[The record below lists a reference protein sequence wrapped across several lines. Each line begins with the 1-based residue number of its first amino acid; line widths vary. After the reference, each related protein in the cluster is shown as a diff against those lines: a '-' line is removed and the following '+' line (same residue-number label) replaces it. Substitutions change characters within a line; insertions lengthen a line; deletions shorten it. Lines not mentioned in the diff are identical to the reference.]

1 MATVESV
8 GVSMTL
14 KDNIS
19 DPLKKV
25 CDLMDKIVDK
35 VSYFSDNAK
44 IATKQTRAYADQLE
58 RVVSAYADLNAYGRI
73 KLASVPRNV
82 GNATDIRYSNDPSIK
97 NMKSDS
103 KFVVAALK
111 GAQSDVDKLYKRF
124 QAIPQNMDYSF
135 SGLSEHIKRV
145 VTDIDVAYNRGVKF
159 ASELNKINLSNP
171 GTFGEG
177 QMTAI
182 LQAQDSYK
190 RKLAEI
196 KELQEKFDRDSIV
209 SVEDTTKFYGYL
221 ASAIKDAKI
230 AHEQMTNVMKT
241 ASLSEEQ
248 VSQLKTEYELLINP
262 IHNAVKALSKFGDIS
277 DEVLKNPELKKA
289 IEDYN
294 KLQTELEA
302 TAKAEAR
309 ARKESKE
316 LAQSQTRVNRE
327 AKSAANSVDKFN
339 KKIYAS
345 VDASG
350 KAVFGLNS
358 LGNSLKTVA
367 ATYVGLE
374 SIKTAVNWSDEL
386 TLTQGKLAQ
395 LTDDVEGFM
404 RKTYQMSQDT
414 RTSYMDNASQMAK
427 MWQLTGGINGVFDSE
442 EKLLEFNELL
452 NKSFILGGSG
462 VREINASIY
471 QLTQA
476 LSSGRLQGDELRSLA
491 ENAPYLI
498 NAVVDSVEKM
508 YNAGKPIDEQIKLT
522 YNDLKKLGAEGVLT
536 ADVIVDAVLNSADKI
551 RDAYENITPTWEQT
565 FQKLKNQIQYISQP
579 ILESINEI
587 INSDAF
593 EKTAQTIVKIF
604 TVILSVINPLL
615 QAVLW
620 LGSAMADNW
629 SLVEPII
636 WGIVG
641 ALAAYLGYMALA
653 KVYTI
658 ALGTVQGIQLLIS
671 NGVGYSMVKNNVA
684 LGIYNTLAPIATVM
698 TKALA
703 AAETFLAGA
712 TWAALAP
719 LLTVVAVIA
728 AVVAVIYLSVEAYN
742 RLTDSTVSATGVIVG
757 AFYGLYATVYD
768 VFAGIWNILVE
779 VAEFFAN
786 VFNDPVYYAKS
797 LFGGL
802 VKAVLKMFKGMGE
815 GINKI
820 TVSIAKGIESLV
832 NGAIDMIN
840 GMIGAYNSTA
850 GTIFGKLNT
859 VGKVNLE
866 GKSKI
871 DTSGIDKAISGIDS
885 WIGVKESKDV
895 SFDEY
900 KAEYKDISKY
910 YNKGYAKGQ
919 EWADNVTEVLD
930 GYSDSLVKYIQP
942 NISGNS
948 VADPTLMETID
959 QLKGNT
965 DDIVN
970 NTKVSS
976 EELKYLRD
984 IAERDVINRFTTAEI
999 KIENNMNN
1007 NINSDRDLDG
1017 IVNYI
1022 TTEMYK
1028 AASST
1033 AEGLH
1038 Y

>member
-1 MATVESV
+1 MATVENV

-14 KDNIS
+14 IDNIS
-19 DPLKKV
+19 APLKKI
-25 CDLMDKIVDK
+25 CGLMDAIVEK
-35 VSYFSDNAK
+35 VSAFSDSAK
-44 IATKQTRAYADQLE
+44 IAAKHTRLYANQLE
-58 RVVSAYADLNAYGRI
+58 RVANAYGI
-73 KLASVPRNV
+73 I
-82 GNATDIRYSNDPSIK
+82 T
-97 NMKSDS
+97 KSES
-103 KFVVAALK
+103 KVVFLE
-111 GAQSDVDKLYKRF
+111 
-124 QAIPQNMDYSF
+124 
-135 SGLSEHIKRV
+135 LSE
-145 VTDIDVAYNRGVKF
+145 
-159 ASELNKINLSNP
+159 
-171 GTFGEG
+171 
-177 QMTAI
+177 Q
-182 LQAQDSYK
+182 
-190 RKLAEI
+190 
-196 KELQEKFDRDSIV
+196 
-209 SVEDTTKFYGYL
+209 TK
-221 ASAIKDAKI
+221 
-230 AHEQMTNVMKT
+230 
-241 ASLSEEQ
+241 
-248 VSQLKTEYELLINP
+248 
-262 IHNAVKALSKFGDIS
+262 
-277 DEVLKNPELKKA
+277 
-289 IEDYN
+289 
-294 KLQTELEA
+294 
-302 TAKAEAR
+302 
-309 ARKESKE
+309 
-316 LAQSQTRVNRE
+316 RVNRQ
-327 AKSAANSVDKFN
+327 ARAAAGSVDRLNQKV
-339 KKIYAS
+339 YAS

-358 LGNSLKTVA
+358 LRNSLETIVL
-367 ATYVGLE
+367 TYASMRSLKLGVE
-374 SIKTAVNWSDEL
+374 WSDEL
-386 TLTQGKLAQ
+386 TLVQGKLAQ

-404 RKTYQMSQDT
+404 RKTYQMSQDS
-414 RTSYMDNASQMAK
+414 RTSYMDNVSQMAK

-442 EKLLEFNELL
+442 DKLVEFNELL

-498 NAVVDSVEKM
+498 NAVVESVEKM

-593 EKTAQTIVKIF
+593 EKTAQTIVKMF
-604 TVILSVINPLL
+604 TVILTVINPIL

-629 SLVEPII
+629 SLVEPAI
-636 WGIVG
+636 WGVAN
-641 ALAAYLGYMALA
+641 ALLALLGYMALA

-684 LGIYNTLAPIATVM
+684 LGIYNTLAPIAAGM

-703 AAETFLAGA
+703 TAETFLAGA

-719 LLTVVAVIA
+719 LLTVVAVIGA
-728 AVVAVIYLSVEAYN
+728 IVAIVYVAIIAYN
-742 RLTDSTVSATGVIVG
+742 RLTGSTVSATGVIVG
-757 AFYGLYATVYD
+757 AFYALFTAVYN
-768 VFAGIWNILVE
+768 VFAGIWNVLVD
-779 VAEFFAN
+779 VAEFLVN
-786 VFNDPVYYAKS
+786 VFDDPVYRIKS

-802 VKAVLKMFKGMGE
+802 VKDLLKNFKIMGE
-815 GINKI
+815 GINVIIMSI
-820 TVSIAKGIESLV
+820 TKGIETLV
-832 NGAIDMIN
+832 NGAVVKLN
-840 GMIGAYNSTA
+840 GMIVAYNATV
-850 GTIFGKLNT
+850 GNVFGKLNT
-859 VGKVNLE
+859 ISKVDLE
-866 GKSKI
+866 RKARI
-871 DTSGIDKAISGIDS
+871 DTSGIDKAIAKIDN
-885 WIGVKESKDV
+885 WVGTKETKNISLSK
-895 SFDEY
+895 Y
-900 KAEYKDISKY
+900 KTEYKDLNEA
-910 YNKGYAKGQ
+910 YNQGYKQGQ
-919 EWADNVTEVLD
+919 EWADNVTEVWD
-930 GYSDSLVKYIQP
+930 RYSDSLVKYIQP

>member
-1 MATVESV
+1 MATVENV

-14 KDNIS
+14 IDNIS
-19 DPLKKV
+19 APLKKI
-25 CDLMDKIVDK
+25 CGLMDAIVEK
-35 VSYFSDNAK
+35 VSAFSDSAK
-44 IATKQTRAYADQLE
+44 IAAKHTRLYANQLE
-58 RVVSAYADLNAYGRI
+58 RVANAYGI
-73 KLASVPRNV
+73 I
-82 GNATDIRYSNDPSIK
+82 T
-97 NMKSDS
+97 KSES
-103 KFVVAALK
+103 KVVFLE
-111 GAQSDVDKLYKRF
+111 
-124 QAIPQNMDYSF
+124 
-135 SGLSEHIKRV
+135 LSE
-145 VTDIDVAYNRGVKF
+145 
-159 ASELNKINLSNP
+159 
-171 GTFGEG
+171 
-177 QMTAI
+177 Q
-182 LQAQDSYK
+182 
-190 RKLAEI
+190 
-196 KELQEKFDRDSIV
+196 
-209 SVEDTTKFYGYL
+209 TK
-221 ASAIKDAKI
+221 
-230 AHEQMTNVMKT
+230 
-241 ASLSEEQ
+241 
-248 VSQLKTEYELLINP
+248 
-262 IHNAVKALSKFGDIS
+262 
-277 DEVLKNPELKKA
+277 
-289 IEDYN
+289 
-294 KLQTELEA
+294 
-302 TAKAEAR
+302 
-309 ARKESKE
+309 
-316 LAQSQTRVNRE
+316 RVNRQ
-327 AKSAANSVDKFN
+327 ARAAAGSVDRLNQKV
-339 KKIYAS
+339 YAS

-358 LGNSLKTVA
+358 LRDSLETIVLTYASMRSLKLGV
-367 ATYVGLE
+367 E
-374 SIKTAVNWSDEL
+374 WSDEL
-386 TLTQGKLAQ
+386 TLVQGKLAQ

-404 RKTYQMSQDT
+404 RKTYQMSQDS

-442 EKLLEFNELL
+442 DKLVEFNELL
-452 NKSFILGGSG
+452 NKAFILGGSG

-498 NAVVDSVEKM
+498 NAVVESVEKM

-565 FQKLKNQIQYISQP
+565 FQKLKNQVQYISQP

-593 EKTAQTIVKIF
+593 EKTVQTIVKMF

-629 SLVEPII
+629 SLVEPAI
-636 WGIVG
+636 WGVAN
-641 ALAAYLGYMALA
+641 ALLALLGYMALA

-684 LGIYNTLAPIATVM
+684 LGIYNTLAPIAAGM

-703 AAETFLAGA
+703 TAETFLASA

-719 LLTVVAVIA
+719 LLTVVAVIG
-728 AVVAVIYLSVEAYN
+728 AVVAIIYVAVIAYN
-742 RLTDSTVSATGVIVG
+742 RLTGSTVSATGVIVG
-757 AFYGLYATVYD
+757 TFYALFDAVYN

-779 VAEFFAN
+779 VAEFLVN
-786 VFNDPVYYAKS
+786 VFDDPVYRIKS

-802 VKAVLKMFKGMGE
+802 VKNLLINFKIMGE
-815 GINKI
+815 GINVIIMSI
-820 TVSIAKGIESLV
+820 TKGIETLV
-832 NGAIDMIN
+832 NGAIDKLN
-840 GMIGAYNSTA
+840 GMIVAYNSTV
-850 GTIFGKLNT
+850 GNVFGKLNT
-859 VGKVNLE
+859 ISKVDLE
-866 GKSKI
+866 RKARI
-871 DTSGIDKAISGIDS
+871 DTSGIDKAIAKIDN
-885 WIGVKESKDV
+885 WVGTKETKDISLSK
-895 SFDEY
+895 Y
-900 KAEYKDISKY
+900 KTEYKDLNEA
-910 YNKGYAKGQ
+910 YNQGYKQGQ
-919 EWADNVTEVLD
+919 EWADNVTEVWD
-930 GYSDSLVKYIQP
+930 RYSDSLVKYIQP

>member
-1 MATVESV
+1 MATVENV

-14 KDNIS
+14 IDNIS
-19 DPLKKV
+19 APLKKI
-25 CDLMDKIVDK
+25 CGLMDAIVEK
-35 VSYFSDNAK
+35 VSAFSDSAK
-44 IATKQTRAYADQLE
+44 IAAKHTRLYANQLE
-58 RVVSAYADLNAYGRI
+58 RVANAYGVI
-73 KLASVPRNV
+73 
-82 GNATDIRYSNDPSIK
+82 T
-97 NMKSDS
+97 KSES
-103 KFVVAALK
+103 KVVFLE
-111 GAQSDVDKLYKRF
+111 
-124 QAIPQNMDYSF
+124 
-135 SGLSEHIKRV
+135 LSE
-145 VTDIDVAYNRGVKF
+145 
-159 ASELNKINLSNP
+159 
-171 GTFGEG
+171 
-177 QMTAI
+177 Q
-182 LQAQDSYK
+182 
-190 RKLAEI
+190 
-196 KELQEKFDRDSIV
+196 
-209 SVEDTTKFYGYL
+209 TK
-221 ASAIKDAKI
+221 
-230 AHEQMTNVMKT
+230 
-241 ASLSEEQ
+241 
-248 VSQLKTEYELLINP
+248 
-262 IHNAVKALSKFGDIS
+262 
-277 DEVLKNPELKKA
+277 
-289 IEDYN
+289 
-294 KLQTELEA
+294 
-302 TAKAEAR
+302 
-309 ARKESKE
+309 
-316 LAQSQTRVNRE
+316 RVNRQ
-327 AKSAANSVDKFN
+327 ARAAAGSVDRLNQKV
-339 KKIYAS
+339 YAS

-358 LGNSLKTVA
+358 LKNSLETIVL
-367 ATYVGLE
+367 TYASMRSLKLGVE
-374 SIKTAVNWSDEL
+374 WSDEL
-386 TLTQGKLAQ
+386 TLVQGKLAQ

-404 RKTYQMSQDT
+404 RKTYQMSQDS

-498 NAVVDSVEKM
+498 NAVVESVEKM

-565 FQKLKNQIQYISQP
+565 FQKLKNQVQYISQP

-593 EKTAQTIVKIF
+593 EKTAQTIVKMF
-604 TVILSVINPLL
+604 TVILSVINPIL

-629 SLVEPII
+629 SLVEPAI
-636 WGIVG
+636 WGVAN
-641 ALAAYLGYMALA
+641 ALLALLGYMALA

-684 LGIYNTLAPIATVM
+684 LGIYNTLAPIAAGM

-703 AAETFLAGA
+703 TAETFLASA

-728 AVVAVIYLSVEAYN
+728 AVVAIIYVAVIAYN
-742 RLTDSTVSATGVIVG
+742 RLTGSTVSATGVIVG
-757 AFYGLYATVYD
+757 AFYALFTAVYN
-768 VFAGIWNILVE
+768 VFAGIWNVLVD
-779 VAEFFAN
+779 VAEFLVN
-786 VFNDPVYYAKS
+786 VFDDPVYRIKS

-802 VKAVLKMFKGMGE
+802 VKDLLKNFKIMGE
-815 GINKI
+815 GINVIIMSI
-820 TVSIAKGIESLV
+820 TKGIETLV
-832 NGAIDMIN
+832 NGAIDKLN
-840 GMIGAYNSTA
+840 GMIVAYNATV
-850 GTIFGKLNT
+850 GNVFGKLNT
-859 VGKVNLE
+859 ISKVDLE
-866 GKSKI
+866 RKARI
-871 DTSGIDKAISGIDS
+871 DTSGIDKAIARIDN
-885 WIGVKESKDV
+885 WVGVKETKDISLSK
-895 SFDEY
+895 Y
-900 KAEYKDISKY
+900 KTEYKDLNEA
-910 YNKGYAKGQ
+910 YNQGYKQGQ
-919 EWADNVTEVLD
+919 EWADNATEVWD
-930 GYSDSLVKYIQP
+930 RYSDSLVKYIQP

>member
-1 MATVESV
+1 MATVENV

-14 KDNIS
+14 IDNIS
-19 DPLKKV
+19 APLKKI
-25 CDLMDKIVDK
+25 CGLMDAIVEK
-35 VSYFSDNAK
+35 VSAFSDSAK
-44 IATKQTRAYADQLE
+44 IAAKHTRLYANQLE
-58 RVVSAYADLNAYGRI
+58 RVANAYGVI
-73 KLASVPRNV
+73 
-82 GNATDIRYSNDPSIK
+82 T
-97 NMKSDS
+97 KSES
-103 KFVVAALK
+103 KVVFLE
-111 GAQSDVDKLYKRF
+111 
-124 QAIPQNMDYSF
+124 
-135 SGLSEHIKRV
+135 LSE
-145 VTDIDVAYNRGVKF
+145 
-159 ASELNKINLSNP
+159 
-171 GTFGEG
+171 
-177 QMTAI
+177 Q
-182 LQAQDSYK
+182 
-190 RKLAEI
+190 
-196 KELQEKFDRDSIV
+196 
-209 SVEDTTKFYGYL
+209 TK
-221 ASAIKDAKI
+221 
-230 AHEQMTNVMKT
+230 
-241 ASLSEEQ
+241 
-248 VSQLKTEYELLINP
+248 
-262 IHNAVKALSKFGDIS
+262 
-277 DEVLKNPELKKA
+277 
-289 IEDYN
+289 
-294 KLQTELEA
+294 
-302 TAKAEAR
+302 
-309 ARKESKE
+309 
-316 LAQSQTRVNRE
+316 RVNRQ
-327 AKSAANSVDKFN
+327 ARAAAGSVDRLNQKV
-339 KKIYAS
+339 YAS

-358 LGNSLKTVA
+358 LRNSLETIVL
-367 ATYVGLE
+367 TYASMRSLKLGVE
-374 SIKTAVNWSDEL
+374 WSDEL
-386 TLTQGKLAQ
+386 TLVQGKLAQ

-404 RKTYQMSQDT
+404 RKTYQMSQDS

-442 EKLLEFNELL
+442 DKLVEFNELL
-452 NKSFILGGSG
+452 NKAFILGGSG

-498 NAVVDSVEKM
+498 NAVVESVEKM

-565 FQKLKNQIQYISQP
+565 FQKLKNQVQYISQP

-593 EKTAQTIVKIF
+593 EKTAQTIVKMF

-620 LGSAMADNW
+620 LGSTMADNW
-629 SLVEPII
+629 SLVEPAI
-636 WGIVG
+636 WGVAN
-641 ALAAYLGYMALA
+641 ALLALLGYMALA

-684 LGIYNTLAPIATVM
+684 LGIYNTLAPIAAGM

-703 AAETFLAGA
+703 TAETFLASA

-728 AVVAVIYLSVEAYN
+728 AVVAIIYVAVIAYN
-742 RLTDSTVSATGVIVG
+742 RLTGSTVSATGVIVG
-757 AFYGLYATVYD
+757 AFYALFTAVYN
-768 VFAGIWNILVE
+768 VFAGIWNVLVD
-779 VAEFFAN
+779 VAEFLVN
-786 VFNDPVYYAKS
+786 VFDDPVYRIKS

-802 VKAVLKMFKGMGE
+802 VKDLLKNFKIMGE
-815 GINKI
+815 GINVIIMSI
-820 TVSIAKGIESLV
+820 TKGIETLV
-832 NGAIDMIN
+832 NGAIDKLN
-840 GMIGAYNSTA
+840 GMIVAYNATV
-850 GTIFGKLNT
+850 GNVFGKLNT
-859 VGKVNLE
+859 ISKVDLE
-866 GKSKI
+866 RKARI
-871 DTSGIDKAISGIDS
+871 DTSGIDKAIARIDN
-885 WIGVKESKDV
+885 WVGAKETKDISLSK
-895 SFDEY
+895 Y
-900 KAEYKDISKY
+900 KTEYKDLNEA
-910 YNKGYAKGQ
+910 YNQGYKQGQ
-919 EWADNVTEVLD
+919 EWADNATEVWD
-930 GYSDSLVKYIQP
+930 RYSDSLVKYIQP

>member
-1 MATVESV
+1 MATVENV

-14 KDNIS
+14 IDNIS
-19 DPLKKV
+19 APLKKI
-25 CDLMDKIVDK
+25 CGLMDAIVEK
-35 VSYFSDNAK
+35 VSAFSDSAK
-44 IATKQTRAYADQLE
+44 IAAKHTRLYANQLE
-58 RVVSAYADLNAYGRI
+58 RVANAYGVI
-73 KLASVPRNV
+73 
-82 GNATDIRYSNDPSIK
+82 T
-97 NMKSDS
+97 KSES
-103 KFVVAALK
+103 KVVFLE
-111 GAQSDVDKLYKRF
+111 
-124 QAIPQNMDYSF
+124 
-135 SGLSEHIKRV
+135 LSE
-145 VTDIDVAYNRGVKF
+145 
-159 ASELNKINLSNP
+159 
-171 GTFGEG
+171 
-177 QMTAI
+177 Q
-182 LQAQDSYK
+182 
-190 RKLAEI
+190 
-196 KELQEKFDRDSIV
+196 
-209 SVEDTTKFYGYL
+209 TK
-221 ASAIKDAKI
+221 
-230 AHEQMTNVMKT
+230 
-241 ASLSEEQ
+241 
-248 VSQLKTEYELLINP
+248 
-262 IHNAVKALSKFGDIS
+262 
-277 DEVLKNPELKKA
+277 
-289 IEDYN
+289 
-294 KLQTELEA
+294 
-302 TAKAEAR
+302 
-309 ARKESKE
+309 
-316 LAQSQTRVNRE
+316 RVNRQ
-327 AKSAANSVDKFN
+327 ARAAAGSVDRLNQKV
-339 KKIYAS
+339 YAS

-358 LGNSLKTVA
+358 LRNSLETIVL
-367 ATYVGLE
+367 TYASMRSLKLGVE
-374 SIKTAVNWSDEL
+374 WSDEL
-386 TLTQGKLAQ
+386 TLVQGKLAQ

-404 RKTYQMSQDT
+404 RKTYQMSQDS

-442 EKLLEFNELL
+442 DKLVEFNELL

-498 NAVVDSVEKM
+498 NAVVESVEKM

-593 EKTAQTIVKIF
+593 EKTAQTIVKMF
-604 TVILSVINPLL
+604 TVILTVINPIL

-629 SLVEPII
+629 SLVEPAI
-636 WGIVG
+636 WGVAN
-641 ALAAYLGYMALA
+641 ALLALLGYMALA

-684 LGIYNTLAPIATVM
+684 LGIYNTLAPIAAGM

-703 AAETFLAGA
+703 TAETFLASA

-728 AVVAVIYLSVEAYN
+728 AVVAIIYVAVIAYN
-742 RLTDSTVSATGVIVG
+742 RLTGSTVSATGVIVG
-757 AFYGLYATVYD
+757 AFYALFTAVYN
-768 VFAGIWNILVE
+768 VFAGIWNVLVD
-779 VAEFFAN
+779 VAEFLVN
-786 VFNDPVYYAKS
+786 VFDDPVYRIKS

-802 VKAVLKMFKGMGE
+802 VKDLLKNFKIMGE
-815 GINKI
+815 SINVIIMSI
-820 TVSIAKGIESLV
+820 TKGIETLV
-832 NGAIDMIN
+832 NGAIDKLN
-840 GMIGAYNSTA
+840 GMIVAYNSTV
-850 GTIFGKLNT
+850 GNVFGKLNT
-859 VGKVNLE
+859 ISKVDLE
-866 GKSKI
+866 RKARI
-871 DTSGIDKAISGIDS
+871 DTSGIDKAIAKIDN
-885 WIGVKESKDV
+885 WVGTKETKDISLSK
-895 SFDEY
+895 Y
-900 KAEYKDISKY
+900 KTEYKDLNEA
-910 YNKGYAKGQ
+910 YNQGYKQGQ
-919 EWADNVTEVLD
+919 EWADNVTEVWNR
-930 GYSDSLVKYIQP
+930 YSDSLVKYIQP

>member
-1 MATVESV
+1 MATVENV

-14 KDNIS
+14 IDNIS
-19 DPLKKV
+19 APLKKI
-25 CDLMDKIVDK
+25 CGLMDAIVEK
-35 VSYFSDNAK
+35 VSAFSDSAK
-44 IATKQTRAYADQLE
+44 IAAKHTRLYANQLE
-58 RVVSAYADLNAYGRI
+58 RVANAYGVI
-73 KLASVPRNV
+73 
-82 GNATDIRYSNDPSIK
+82 T
-97 NMKSDS
+97 KSES
-103 KFVVAALK
+103 KVVFLE
-111 GAQSDVDKLYKRF
+111 
-124 QAIPQNMDYSF
+124 
-135 SGLSEHIKRV
+135 LSE
-145 VTDIDVAYNRGVKF
+145 
-159 ASELNKINLSNP
+159 
-171 GTFGEG
+171 
-177 QMTAI
+177 Q
-182 LQAQDSYK
+182 
-190 RKLAEI
+190 
-196 KELQEKFDRDSIV
+196 
-209 SVEDTTKFYGYL
+209 TK
-221 ASAIKDAKI
+221 
-230 AHEQMTNVMKT
+230 
-241 ASLSEEQ
+241 
-248 VSQLKTEYELLINP
+248 
-262 IHNAVKALSKFGDIS
+262 
-277 DEVLKNPELKKA
+277 
-289 IEDYN
+289 
-294 KLQTELEA
+294 
-302 TAKAEAR
+302 
-309 ARKESKE
+309 
-316 LAQSQTRVNRE
+316 RVNRQ
-327 AKSAANSVDKFN
+327 ARAAAGSVDRLNQKV
-339 KKIYAS
+339 YAS

-358 LGNSLKTVA
+358 LRNSLETIVL
-367 ATYVGLE
+367 TYASMRSLKLGVE
-374 SIKTAVNWSDEL
+374 WSDEL
-386 TLTQGKLAQ
+386 TLVQGKLAQ

-404 RKTYQMSQDT
+404 RKTYQMSQDS

-442 EKLLEFNELL
+442 DKLVEFNELL

-498 NAVVDSVEKM
+498 NAVVESVEKM

-593 EKTAQTIVKIF
+593 EKTAQTIVKMF
-604 TVILSVINPLL
+604 TVILTVINPIL

-629 SLVEPII
+629 SLVEPAI
-636 WGIVG
+636 WGVAN
-641 ALAAYLGYMALA
+641 ALLALLGYMALA

-684 LGIYNTLAPIATVM
+684 LGIYNTLAPIAAGM

-703 AAETFLAGA
+703 TAETFLASA

-728 AVVAVIYLSVEAYN
+728 AVVAIIYVAVIAYN
-742 RLTDSTVSATGVIVG
+742 RLTGSTVSATGVIVG
-757 AFYGLYATVYD
+757 AFYALFTAVYN
-768 VFAGIWNILVE
+768 VFAGIWNVLVD
-779 VAEFFAN
+779 VAEFLVN
-786 VFNDPVYYAKS
+786 VFDDPVYRIKS

-802 VKAVLKMFKGMGE
+802 VKDLLKNFKIMGE
-815 GINKI
+815 GINVIIMSI
-820 TVSIAKGIESLV
+820 TKGIETLV
-832 NGAIDMIN
+832 NGAIDKLN
-840 GMIGAYNSTA
+840 GMIVAYNATV
-850 GTIFGKLNT
+850 GNVFGKLNT
-859 VGKVNLE
+859 ISKVDLE
-866 GKSKI
+866 RKARI
-871 DTSGIDKAISGIDS
+871 DTSGIDKAIAKIDN
-885 WIGVKESKDV
+885 WVGTKETKDISLSK
-895 SFDEY
+895 Y
-900 KAEYKDISKY
+900 KTEYKDLNEA
-910 YNKGYAKGQ
+910 YNQGYKQGQ
-919 EWADNVTEVLD
+919 EWADNVTEVWD
-930 GYSDSLVKYIQP
+930 RYSDSLVKYIQP

>member
-1 MATVESV
+1 MATVENV

-14 KDNIS
+14 IDNIS
-19 DPLKKV
+19 APLKKI
-25 CDLMDKIVDK
+25 CGLMDAIVEK
-35 VSYFSDNAK
+35 VSAFSDSAK
-44 IATKQTRAYADQLE
+44 IAAKHTRLYANQLE
-58 RVVSAYADLNAYGRI
+58 RVANAYGVI
-73 KLASVPRNV
+73 
-82 GNATDIRYSNDPSIK
+82 T
-97 NMKSDS
+97 KSES
-103 KFVVAALK
+103 KVVFLE
-111 GAQSDVDKLYKRF
+111 
-124 QAIPQNMDYSF
+124 
-135 SGLSEHIKRV
+135 LSE
-145 VTDIDVAYNRGVKF
+145 
-159 ASELNKINLSNP
+159 
-171 GTFGEG
+171 
-177 QMTAI
+177 Q
-182 LQAQDSYK
+182 
-190 RKLAEI
+190 
-196 KELQEKFDRDSIV
+196 
-209 SVEDTTKFYGYL
+209 TK
-221 ASAIKDAKI
+221 
-230 AHEQMTNVMKT
+230 
-241 ASLSEEQ
+241 
-248 VSQLKTEYELLINP
+248 
-262 IHNAVKALSKFGDIS
+262 
-277 DEVLKNPELKKA
+277 
-289 IEDYN
+289 
-294 KLQTELEA
+294 
-302 TAKAEAR
+302 
-309 ARKESKE
+309 
-316 LAQSQTRVNRE
+316 RVNRQ
-327 AKSAANSVDKFN
+327 ARAAAGSVDRLNQKV
-339 KKIYAS
+339 YAS

-358 LGNSLKTVA
+358 LRNSLETIVL
-367 ATYVGLE
+367 TYASMRSLKLGVE
-374 SIKTAVNWSDEL
+374 WSDEL
-386 TLTQGKLAQ
+386 TLVQGKLAQ

-404 RKTYQMSQDT
+404 RKTYQMSQDS

-442 EKLLEFNELL
+442 DKLVEFNELL

-498 NAVVDSVEKM
+498 NAVVESVEKM

-593 EKTAQTIVKIF
+593 EKTAQTIVKMF
-604 TVILSVINPLL
+604 TVILTVINPIL

-629 SLVEPII
+629 SLVEPAI
-636 WGIVG
+636 WGVAN
-641 ALAAYLGYMALA
+641 ALLALLGYMALA

-684 LGIYNTLAPIATVM
+684 LGIYNTLAPIAAGM

-703 AAETFLAGA
+703 TAETFLASA

-728 AVVAVIYLSVEAYN
+728 AVVAIIYVAVIAYN
-742 RLTDSTVSATGVIVG
+742 RLTGSTVSATGVIVG
-757 AFYGLYATVYD
+757 AFYALFTAVYN
-768 VFAGIWNILVE
+768 VFAGIWNVLVD
-779 VAEFFAN
+779 VAEFLVN
-786 VFNDPVYYAKS
+786 VFDDPVYRIKS

-802 VKAVLKMFKGMGE
+802 VKDLLKNFKIMGE
-815 GINKI
+815 GINVIIMSI
-820 TVSIAKGIESLV
+820 TKGIETLV
-832 NGAIDMIN
+832 NGAIDKLN
-840 GMIGAYNSTA
+840 GMIVAYNSTV
-850 GTIFGKLNT
+850 GNVFGKLNT
-859 VGKVNLE
+859 ISKVDLE
-866 GKSKI
+866 RKARI
-871 DTSGIDKAISGIDS
+871 DTSGIDKAIAKIDN
-885 WIGVKESKDV
+885 WVGTKETKDISLSK
-895 SFDEY
+895 Y
-900 KAEYKDISKY
+900 KTEYKDLNEA
-910 YNKGYAKGQ
+910 YNQGYKQGQ
-919 EWADNVTEVLD
+919 EWADNVTEVWNR
-930 GYSDSLVKYIQP
+930 YSDSLVKYIQP

>member
-1 MATVESV
+1 MATVENV

-14 KDNIS
+14 IDNIS
-19 DPLKKV
+19 APLKKI
-25 CDLMDKIVDK
+25 CGLMDAIVEK
-35 VSYFSDNAK
+35 VSAFSDSAK
-44 IATKQTRAYADQLE
+44 IAAKHTRLYANQLE
-58 RVVSAYADLNAYGRI
+58 RVANAYGVI
-73 KLASVPRNV
+73 
-82 GNATDIRYSNDPSIK
+82 T
-97 NMKSDS
+97 KSES
-103 KFVVAALK
+103 KVVFLE
-111 GAQSDVDKLYKRF
+111 
-124 QAIPQNMDYSF
+124 
-135 SGLSEHIKRV
+135 LSE
-145 VTDIDVAYNRGVKF
+145 
-159 ASELNKINLSNP
+159 
-171 GTFGEG
+171 
-177 QMTAI
+177 Q
-182 LQAQDSYK
+182 
-190 RKLAEI
+190 
-196 KELQEKFDRDSIV
+196 
-209 SVEDTTKFYGYL
+209 TK
-221 ASAIKDAKI
+221 
-230 AHEQMTNVMKT
+230 
-241 ASLSEEQ
+241 
-248 VSQLKTEYELLINP
+248 
-262 IHNAVKALSKFGDIS
+262 
-277 DEVLKNPELKKA
+277 
-289 IEDYN
+289 
-294 KLQTELEA
+294 
-302 TAKAEAR
+302 
-309 ARKESKE
+309 
-316 LAQSQTRVNRE
+316 RVNRQ
-327 AKSAANSVDKFN
+327 ARAAAGSVDRLNQKV
-339 KKIYAS
+339 YAS

-358 LGNSLKTVA
+358 LRNSLETIVL
-367 ATYVGLE
+367 TYASMRSLKLGVE
-374 SIKTAVNWSDEL
+374 WSDEL
-386 TLTQGKLAQ
+386 TLVQGKLAQ

-442 EKLLEFNELL
+442 DKLVEFNELL
-452 NKSFILGGSG
+452 NKAFILGGSG

-498 NAVVDSVEKM
+498 NSVVESVEKM

-593 EKTAQTIVKIF
+593 EKTAQTIVKMF
-604 TVILSVINPLL
+604 TVILTVINPIL

-620 LGSAMADNW
+620 LGSTMADNW
-629 SLVEPII
+629 SLVEPAI
-636 WGIVG
+636 WGVAN
-641 ALAAYLGYMALA
+641 ALVALLGYMALA

-684 LGIYNTLAPIATVM
+684 LGIYNTLAPIAAGM

-703 AAETFLAGA
+703 TAETFLASA

-728 AVVAVIYLSVEAYN
+728 AVVAIIYVAVIAYN
-742 RLTDSTVSATGVIVG
+742 RLTGSTVSATGVIVG
-757 AFYGLYATVYD
+757 AFYALFTAVYN
-768 VFAGIWNILVE
+768 VFAGIWNVLVD
-779 VAEFFAN
+779 VAEFLVN
-786 VFNDPVYYAKS
+786 VFDDPVYRIKS

-802 VKAVLKMFKGMGE
+802 VKDLLKNFKIMGE
-815 GINKI
+815 GINVIIMSI
-820 TVSIAKGIESLV
+820 TKGIETLV
-832 NGAIDMIN
+832 NGAIDKLN
-840 GMIGAYNSTA
+840 GMIVAYNSTV
-850 GTIFGKLNT
+850 GNVFGKLNT
-859 VGKVNLE
+859 ISKVDLE
-866 GKSKI
+866 RKARI
-871 DTSGIDKAISGIDS
+871 DTSGIDKAIAKIDN
-885 WIGVKESKDV
+885 WVGTKETKDISLSK
-895 SFDEY
+895 Y
-900 KAEYKDISKY
+900 KTEYKDLNEA
-910 YNKGYAKGQ
+910 YNQGYKQGQ
-919 EWADNVTEVLD
+919 EWADNVTEVWD
-930 GYSDSLVKYIQP
+930 RYSDSLVKYIQP

>member
-1 MATVESV
+1 MATVENV

-14 KDNIS
+14 IDNIS
-19 DPLKKV
+19 APLKKI
-25 CDLMDKIVDK
+25 CGLMDAIVEK
-35 VSYFSDNAK
+35 VSAFSDSAK
-44 IATKQTRAYADQLE
+44 IAAKHTRLYANQLE
-58 RVVSAYADLNAYGRI
+58 RVANAYGVI
-73 KLASVPRNV
+73 
-82 GNATDIRYSNDPSIK
+82 T
-97 NMKSDS
+97 KSES
-103 KFVVAALK
+103 KVVFLE
-111 GAQSDVDKLYKRF
+111 
-124 QAIPQNMDYSF
+124 
-135 SGLSEHIKRV
+135 LSE
-145 VTDIDVAYNRGVKF
+145 
-159 ASELNKINLSNP
+159 
-171 GTFGEG
+171 
-177 QMTAI
+177 Q
-182 LQAQDSYK
+182 
-190 RKLAEI
+190 
-196 KELQEKFDRDSIV
+196 
-209 SVEDTTKFYGYL
+209 TK
-221 ASAIKDAKI
+221 
-230 AHEQMTNVMKT
+230 
-241 ASLSEEQ
+241 
-248 VSQLKTEYELLINP
+248 
-262 IHNAVKALSKFGDIS
+262 
-277 DEVLKNPELKKA
+277 
-289 IEDYN
+289 
-294 KLQTELEA
+294 
-302 TAKAEAR
+302 
-309 ARKESKE
+309 
-316 LAQSQTRVNRE
+316 RVNRQ
-327 AKSAANSVDKFN
+327 ARAAAGSVDRLNQKV
-339 KKIYAS
+339 YAS

-358 LGNSLKTVA
+358 LRNSLETIVL
-367 ATYVGLE
+367 TYASMRSLKLGVE
-374 SIKTAVNWSDEL
+374 WSDEL
-386 TLTQGKLAQ
+386 TLVQGKLAQ

-404 RKTYQMSQDT
+404 RKTYQMSQDS

-442 EKLLEFNELL
+442 DKLVEFNELL
-452 NKSFILGGSG
+452 NKAFILGGSG

-498 NAVVDSVEKM
+498 NSVVESVEKM
-508 YNAGKPIDEQIKLT
+508 YNAGKPVEEQIKLT

-593 EKTAQTIVKIF
+593 EKTAQTIVKMF

-620 LGSAMADNW
+620 LGSTMADNW
-629 SLVEPII
+629 SIVEPAI
-636 WGIVG
+636 WGVAN
-641 ALAAYLGYMALA
+641 ALLALLGYMALA

-684 LGIYNTLAPIATVM
+684 LGIYNTLAPIAAGM

-703 AAETFLAGA
+703 TAETFLASA

-719 LLTVVAVIA
+719 LLTVVAIIA
-728 AVVAVIYLSVEAYN
+728 AVVAIIYVAVIAYN
-742 RLTDSTVSATGVIVG
+742 RLTGSTVSATGVIVG
-757 AFYGLYATVYD
+757 AFYALFDAVYN
-768 VFAGIWNILVE
+768 VFAGIWNVLVD
-779 VAEFFAN
+779 VAEFLVN
-786 VFNDPVYYAKS
+786 VFDDPVYRIKS

-802 VKAVLKMFKGMGE
+802 VKGLLAHFKIMGE
-815 GINKI
+815 GINVIIMSI
-820 TVSIAKGIESLV
+820 TKSIETLV
-832 NGAIDMIN
+832 NGAIDKLN
-840 GMIGAYNSTA
+840 GMIVAYNSTV
-850 GTIFGKLNT
+850 GNVFGKLNT
-859 VGKVNLE
+859 ISKVDLE
-866 GKSKI
+866 RKARI
-871 DTSGIDKAISGIDS
+871 DTSGIDKAIAKIDN
-885 WIGVKESKDV
+885 WVGVKETKDISFSK
-895 SFDEY
+895 Y
-900 KAEYKDISKY
+900 KTEYKDLSES
-910 YNKGYAKGQ
+910 YNQGYKQGQ
-919 EWADNVTEVLD
+919 EWADNATEVWD
-930 GYSDSLVKYIQP
+930 RYSDSLVKYIQP

>member
-1 MATVESV
+1 MATVENV

-14 KDNIS
+14 IDNIS
-19 DPLKKV
+19 APLKKI
-25 CDLMDKIVDK
+25 CGLMDAIVEK
-35 VSYFSDNAK
+35 VSAFSDSAK
-44 IATKQTRAYADQLE
+44 IAAKHTRLYANQLE
-58 RVVSAYADLNAYGRI
+58 RVANAYGVI
-73 KLASVPRNV
+73 
-82 GNATDIRYSNDPSIK
+82 T
-97 NMKSDS
+97 KSES
-103 KFVVAALK
+103 KVVFLE
-111 GAQSDVDKLYKRF
+111 
-124 QAIPQNMDYSF
+124 
-135 SGLSEHIKRV
+135 LSE
-145 VTDIDVAYNRGVKF
+145 
-159 ASELNKINLSNP
+159 
-171 GTFGEG
+171 
-177 QMTAI
+177 Q
-182 LQAQDSYK
+182 
-190 RKLAEI
+190 
-196 KELQEKFDRDSIV
+196 
-209 SVEDTTKFYGYL
+209 TK
-221 ASAIKDAKI
+221 
-230 AHEQMTNVMKT
+230 
-241 ASLSEEQ
+241 
-248 VSQLKTEYELLINP
+248 
-262 IHNAVKALSKFGDIS
+262 
-277 DEVLKNPELKKA
+277 
-289 IEDYN
+289 
-294 KLQTELEA
+294 
-302 TAKAEAR
+302 
-309 ARKESKE
+309 
-316 LAQSQTRVNRE
+316 RVNRQ
-327 AKSAANSVDKFN
+327 ARAAAGSVDRLNQKV
-339 KKIYAS
+339 YAS

-358 LGNSLKTVA
+358 LRNSLETIVL
-367 ATYVGLE
+367 TYASMRSLKLGVE
-374 SIKTAVNWSDEL
+374 WSDEL
-386 TLTQGKLAQ
+386 TLVQGKLAQ

-404 RKTYQMSQDT
+404 RKTYQMSQDS

-442 EKLLEFNELL
+442 DKLVEFNELL
-452 NKSFILGGSG
+452 NKAFILGGSG

-498 NAVVDSVEKM
+498 NSVVESVEKM

-593 EKTAQTIVKIF
+593 EKTAQTIVKMF
-604 TVILSVINPLL
+604 TVILTVINPIL

-620 LGSAMADNW
+620 LGSTMADNW
-629 SLVEPII
+629 SLVEPAI
-636 WGIVG
+636 WGVAN
-641 ALAAYLGYMALA
+641 ALLALLGYMALA

-684 LGIYNTLAPIATVM
+684 LGIYNTLAPIAAGM

-703 AAETFLAGA
+703 TAETFLASA

-728 AVVAVIYLSVEAYN
+728 AVVAIIYVAVIAYN
-742 RLTDSTVSATGVIVG
+742 RLTGSTVSATGVIVG
-757 AFYGLYATVYD
+757 AFYALFTAVYN
-768 VFAGIWNILVE
+768 VFAGIWNVLVD
-779 VAEFFAN
+779 VAEFLVN
-786 VFNDPVYYAKS
+786 VFDDPVYRIKS

-802 VKAVLKMFKGMGE
+802 VKDLLKNFKIMGE
-815 GINKI
+815 GINVIIMSI
-820 TVSIAKGIESLV
+820 TKGIETLV
-832 NGAIDMIN
+832 NGAIDKLN
-840 GMIGAYNSTA
+840 GMIVAYNSTV
-850 GTIFGKLNT
+850 GNVFGKLNT
-859 VGKVNLE
+859 ISKVDLE
-866 GKSKI
+866 RKARI
-871 DTSGIDKAISGIDS
+871 DTSGIDKAIAKIDN
-885 WIGVKESKDV
+885 WVGTKETKDISLSK
-895 SFDEY
+895 Y
-900 KAEYKDISKY
+900 KTEYKDLNEA
-910 YNKGYAKGQ
+910 YNQGYKQGQ
-919 EWADNVTEVLD
+919 EWADNVTEVWD
-930 GYSDSLVKYIQP
+930 RYSDSLVKYIQP

>member
-1 MATVESV
+1 MATVENV

-14 KDNIS
+14 IDNIS
-19 DPLKKV
+19 APLKKI
-25 CDLMDKIVDK
+25 CGLMDAIVEK
-35 VSYFSDNAK
+35 VSAFSDSAK
-44 IATKQTRAYADQLE
+44 IAAKHTRLYANQLE
-58 RVVSAYADLNAYGRI
+58 RVANAYGI
-73 KLASVPRNV
+73 I
-82 GNATDIRYSNDPSIK
+82 T
-97 NMKSDS
+97 KSES
-103 KFVVAALK
+103 KVVFLE
-111 GAQSDVDKLYKRF
+111 
-124 QAIPQNMDYSF
+124 
-135 SGLSEHIKRV
+135 LSE
-145 VTDIDVAYNRGVKF
+145 
-159 ASELNKINLSNP
+159 
-171 GTFGEG
+171 
-177 QMTAI
+177 Q
-182 LQAQDSYK
+182 
-190 RKLAEI
+190 
-196 KELQEKFDRDSIV
+196 
-209 SVEDTTKFYGYL
+209 TK
-221 ASAIKDAKI
+221 
-230 AHEQMTNVMKT
+230 
-241 ASLSEEQ
+241 
-248 VSQLKTEYELLINP
+248 
-262 IHNAVKALSKFGDIS
+262 
-277 DEVLKNPELKKA
+277 
-289 IEDYN
+289 
-294 KLQTELEA
+294 
-302 TAKAEAR
+302 
-309 ARKESKE
+309 
-316 LAQSQTRVNRE
+316 RVNRQ
-327 AKSAANSVDKFN
+327 ARAAAGSVDRLNQKV
-339 KKIYAS
+339 YAS

-358 LGNSLKTVA
+358 LRNSLETIVL
-367 ATYVGLE
+367 TYASMRSLKLGVE
-374 SIKTAVNWSDEL
+374 WSDEL
-386 TLTQGKLAQ
+386 TLVQGKLAQ

-498 NAVVDSVEKM
+498 NAVVESVEKM
-508 YNAGKPIDEQIKLT
+508 YNAGKPIDKQIKLT

-593 EKTAQTIVKIF
+593 EKTAQTIVKMF

-629 SLVEPII
+629 SLVEPAI
-636 WGIVG
+636 WGVAN
-641 ALAAYLGYMALA
+641 ALLALLGYMALA

-684 LGIYNTLAPIATVM
+684 LGIYNTLAPIAAGM

-703 AAETFLAGA
+703 TAETFLASA

-719 LLTVVAVIA
+719 LLTVVAVIGA
-728 AVVAVIYLSVEAYN
+728 IVAIIYVAVIAYN
-742 RLTDSTVSATGVIVG
+742 RLTGSTVSATGVIVG
-757 AFYGLYATVYD
+757 AFYALFDAVYN

-779 VAEFFAN
+779 VAEFLVN
-786 VFNDPVYYAKS
+786 VFDDPVYRIKS

-802 VKAVLKMFKGMGE
+802 VKNLLINFKIMGE
-815 GINKI
+815 GINVIIMSI
-820 TVSIAKGIESLV
+820 TKGIETLV
-832 NGAIDMIN
+832 NGAIDKLN
-840 GMIGAYNSTA
+840 GMIVAYNSTV
-850 GTIFGKLNT
+850 GNVFGKLNT
-859 VGKVNLE
+859 ISKVDLE
-866 GKSKI
+866 RKARI
-871 DTSGIDKAISGIDS
+871 DTSGIDEAISKIDN
-885 WIGVKESKDV
+885 WVGVKETKDISFSK
-895 SFDEY
+895 Y
-900 KAEYKDISKY
+900 KTEYKDLNEA
-910 YNKGYAKGQ
+910 YNQGYKQGQ
-919 EWADNVTEVLD
+919 EWADNATEVWNR
-930 GYSDSLVKYIQP
+930 YSDSLVKYIQP
-942 NISGNS
+942 NISGSS

>member
-1 MATVESV
+1 MATVENV

-14 KDNIS
+14 IDNIS
-19 DPLKKV
+19 APLKKI
-25 CDLMDKIVDK
+25 CGLMDAIVEK
-35 VSYFSDNAK
+35 VSAFSDSAK
-44 IATKQTRAYADQLE
+44 IAAKHTRLYANQLE
-58 RVVSAYADLNAYGRI
+58 RVANAYGI
-73 KLASVPRNV
+73 I
-82 GNATDIRYSNDPSIK
+82 T
-97 NMKSDS
+97 KSES
-103 KFVVAALK
+103 KVVFLE
-111 GAQSDVDKLYKRF
+111 
-124 QAIPQNMDYSF
+124 
-135 SGLSEHIKRV
+135 LSE
-145 VTDIDVAYNRGVKF
+145 
-159 ASELNKINLSNP
+159 
-171 GTFGEG
+171 
-177 QMTAI
+177 Q
-182 LQAQDSYK
+182 
-190 RKLAEI
+190 
-196 KELQEKFDRDSIV
+196 
-209 SVEDTTKFYGYL
+209 TK
-221 ASAIKDAKI
+221 
-230 AHEQMTNVMKT
+230 
-241 ASLSEEQ
+241 
-248 VSQLKTEYELLINP
+248 
-262 IHNAVKALSKFGDIS
+262 
-277 DEVLKNPELKKA
+277 
-289 IEDYN
+289 
-294 KLQTELEA
+294 
-302 TAKAEAR
+302 
-309 ARKESKE
+309 
-316 LAQSQTRVNRE
+316 RVNRQ
-327 AKSAANSVDKFN
+327 ARAAAGSVDRLNQKV
-339 KKIYAS
+339 YAS

-358 LGNSLKTVA
+358 LRDSLETIVLTYASMRSLKLGV
-367 ATYVGLE
+367 E
-374 SIKTAVNWSDEL
+374 WSDEL
-386 TLTQGKLAQ
+386 TLVQGKLAQ

-404 RKTYQMSQDT
+404 RKTYQMSQDS

-442 EKLLEFNELL
+442 DKLVEFNELL
-452 NKSFILGGSG
+452 NKAFILGGSG

-498 NAVVDSVEKM
+498 NAVVESVEKM

-565 FQKLKNQIQYISQP
+565 FQKLKNQVQYISQP

-593 EKTAQTIVKIF
+593 EKTAQTIVKMF
-604 TVILSVINPLL
+604 TVILSVINPIL

-629 SLVEPII
+629 SLVEPAI
-636 WGIVG
+636 WGVAN
-641 ALAAYLGYMALA
+641 ALLALLGYMALA

-684 LGIYNTLAPIATVM
+684 LGIYNTLAPIAAGM

-703 AAETFLAGA
+703 TAETFLASA

-719 LLTVVAVIA
+719 LLTVVAVIG
-728 AVVAVIYLSVEAYN
+728 AVVAIIYVAVIAYN
-742 RLTDSTVSATGVIVG
+742 RLTGSTVSATGVIVG
-757 AFYGLYATVYD
+757 TFYALFDAVYN

-779 VAEFFAN
+779 VAEFLVN
-786 VFNDPVYYAKS
+786 VFDDPVYRIKS

-802 VKAVLKMFKGMGE
+802 VKNLLINFKIMGE
-815 GINKI
+815 GINVIIMSI
-820 TVSIAKGIESLV
+820 TKGIETLV
-832 NGAIDMIN
+832 NGAIDKLN
-840 GMIGAYNSTA
+840 GMIVAYNSTV
-850 GTIFGKLNT
+850 GNVFGKLNT
-859 VGKVNLE
+859 ISKVDLE
-866 GKSKI
+866 RKARI
-871 DTSGIDKAISGIDS
+871 DTSGIDKAIAKIDN
-885 WIGVKESKDV
+885 WVGTKETKDISLSK
-895 SFDEY
+895 Y
-900 KAEYKDISKY
+900 KTEYKDLNEA
-910 YNKGYAKGQ
+910 YNQGYKQGQ
-919 EWADNVTEVLD
+919 EWADNVTEVWD
-930 GYSDSLVKYIQP
+930 RYSDSLVKYIQP

>member
-1 MATVESV
+1 MATVENV

-14 KDNIS
+14 IDNIS
-19 DPLKKV
+19 APLKKI
-25 CDLMDKIVDK
+25 CGLMDAIVEK
-35 VSYFSDNAK
+35 VSAFSDSAK
-44 IATKQTRAYADQLE
+44 IAAKHTRLYANQLE
-58 RVVSAYADLNAYGRI
+58 RVANAYGI
-73 KLASVPRNV
+73 I
-82 GNATDIRYSNDPSIK
+82 T
-97 NMKSDS
+97 KSES
-103 KFVVAALK
+103 KVVFLE
-111 GAQSDVDKLYKRF
+111 
-124 QAIPQNMDYSF
+124 
-135 SGLSEHIKRV
+135 LSE
-145 VTDIDVAYNRGVKF
+145 
-159 ASELNKINLSNP
+159 
-171 GTFGEG
+171 
-177 QMTAI
+177 Q
-182 LQAQDSYK
+182 
-190 RKLAEI
+190 
-196 KELQEKFDRDSIV
+196 
-209 SVEDTTKFYGYL
+209 TK
-221 ASAIKDAKI
+221 
-230 AHEQMTNVMKT
+230 
-241 ASLSEEQ
+241 
-248 VSQLKTEYELLINP
+248 
-262 IHNAVKALSKFGDIS
+262 
-277 DEVLKNPELKKA
+277 
-289 IEDYN
+289 
-294 KLQTELEA
+294 
-302 TAKAEAR
+302 
-309 ARKESKE
+309 
-316 LAQSQTRVNRE
+316 RVNRQ
-327 AKSAANSVDKFN
+327 ARAAAGSVDRLNQKV
-339 KKIYAS
+339 YAS

-358 LGNSLKTVA
+358 LRNSLETIVL
-367 ATYVGLE
+367 TYASMRSLKLGVE
-374 SIKTAVNWSDEL
+374 WSDEL
-386 TLTQGKLAQ
+386 TLVQGKLAQ

-404 RKTYQMSQDT
+404 RKTYQMSQDS
-414 RTSYMDNASQMAK
+414 RTSYMDNVSQMAK

-498 NAVVDSVEKM
+498 NAVVESVEKM

-593 EKTAQTIVKIF
+593 EKTAQTIVKMF
-604 TVILSVINPLL
+604 TVILTVINPIL

-629 SLVEPII
+629 SLVEPAI
-636 WGIVG
+636 WGVAN
-641 ALAAYLGYMALA
+641 ALLALLGYMALA

-684 LGIYNTLAPIATVM
+684 LGIYNTLAPIAAGM

-703 AAETFLAGA
+703 TAETFLAGA

-719 LLTVVAVIA
+719 LLTVVAVIGA
-728 AVVAVIYLSVEAYN
+728 IVAIVYVAIIAYN
-742 RLTDSTVSATGVIVG
+742 RLTGSTVSATGVIVG
-757 AFYGLYATVYD
+757 AFYALFTAVYN
-768 VFAGIWNILVE
+768 VFAGIWNVLVD
-779 VAEFFAN
+779 VAEFLVN
-786 VFNDPVYYAKS
+786 VFDDPVYRIKS

-802 VKAVLKMFKGMGE
+802 VKDLLKNFKIMGE
-815 GINKI
+815 GINVIIMSI
-820 TVSIAKGIESLV
+820 TKGIETLV
-832 NGAIDMIN
+832 NGAIDKLN
-840 GMIGAYNSTA
+840 GMIVAYNATV
-850 GTIFGKLNT
+850 GNVFGKLNT
-859 VGKVNLE
+859 ISKVDLE
-866 GKSKI
+866 RKARI
-871 DTSGIDKAISGIDS
+871 DTSGIDKAIAKIDN
-885 WIGVKESKDV
+885 WVGTKETKNISLSK
-895 SFDEY
+895 Y
-900 KAEYKDISKY
+900 KTEYKDLNEA
-910 YNKGYAKGQ
+910 YNQGYKQGQ
-919 EWADNVTEVLD
+919 EWADNVTEVWD
-930 GYSDSLVKYIQP
+930 RYSDSLVKYIQP

>member
-1 MATVESV
+1 MDAIVE
-8 GVSMTL
+8 
-14 KDNIS
+14 
-19 DPLKKV
+19 
-25 CDLMDKIVDK
+25 K
-35 VSYFSDNAK
+35 VSAFSDSAK
-44 IATKQTRAYADQLE
+44 IAAKHTRLYANQLE
-58 RVVSAYADLNAYGRI
+58 RVANAYGI
-73 KLASVPRNV
+73 I
-82 GNATDIRYSNDPSIK
+82 T
-97 NMKSDS
+97 KSES
-103 KFVVAALK
+103 KVVFLE
-111 GAQSDVDKLYKRF
+111 
-124 QAIPQNMDYSF
+124 
-135 SGLSEHIKRV
+135 LSE
-145 VTDIDVAYNRGVKF
+145 
-159 ASELNKINLSNP
+159 
-171 GTFGEG
+171 
-177 QMTAI
+177 Q
-182 LQAQDSYK
+182 
-190 RKLAEI
+190 
-196 KELQEKFDRDSIV
+196 
-209 SVEDTTKFYGYL
+209 TK
-221 ASAIKDAKI
+221 
-230 AHEQMTNVMKT
+230 
-241 ASLSEEQ
+241 
-248 VSQLKTEYELLINP
+248 
-262 IHNAVKALSKFGDIS
+262 
-277 DEVLKNPELKKA
+277 
-289 IEDYN
+289 
-294 KLQTELEA
+294 
-302 TAKAEAR
+302 
-309 ARKESKE
+309 
-316 LAQSQTRVNRE
+316 RVNRR
-327 AKSAANSVDKFN
+327 ARAAAGSVDRLNQKV
-339 KKIYAS
+339 YAS

-358 LGNSLKTVA
+358 LRNSLETIVL
-367 ATYVGLE
+367 TYASMRSLKLGVE
-374 SIKTAVNWSDEL
+374 WSDEL
-386 TLTQGKLAQ
+386 TRVQGKLAQ

-462 VREINASIY
+462 IREINASIY

-498 NAVVDSVEKM
+498 NAVVESVEKM

-593 EKTAQTIVKIF
+593 EKTAQTIVKMF
-604 TVILSVINPLL
+604 TVILSVINPIL

-620 LGSAMADNW
+620 LGSTMADNW
-629 SLVEPII
+629 SLVEPAI
-636 WGIVG
+636 WGVVN
-641 ALAAYLGYMALA
+641 ALVAFLGYMALA

-684 LGIYNTLAPIATVM
+684 LGIYNTLAPIAAGM

-703 AAETFLAGA
+703 TAETFLASA

-719 LLTVVAVIA
+719 LLTVVAVIG
-728 AVVAVIYLSVEAYN
+728 AVVAIIYVAVIAYN
-742 RLTDSTVSATGVIVG
+742 RLTGSTVSATGVIVG
-757 AFYGLYATVYD
+757 TFYALFDAVYN

-779 VAEFFAN
+779 VAEFLVN
-786 VFNDPVYYAKS
+786 VFDDPVYRIKS

-802 VKAVLKMFKGMGE
+802 VKNLLINFKIMGE
-815 GINKI
+815 GINVIIMSI
-820 TVSIAKGIESLV
+820 TKGIETLV
-832 NGAIDMIN
+832 NGAIDKLN
-840 GMIGAYNSTA
+840 GMIVAYNSTV
-850 GTIFGKLNT
+850 GNVFGKLNT
-859 VGKVNLE
+859 ISKVDLE
-866 GKSKI
+866 RKARI
-871 DTSGIDKAISGIDS
+871 DTSGIDKAIAKIDN
-885 WIGVKESKDV
+885 WVGTKETKDISLSK
-895 SFDEY
+895 Y
-900 KAEYKDISKY
+900 KTEYKDLNES
-910 YNKGYAKGQ
+910 YNQGYKQGQ
-919 EWADNVTEVLD
+919 EWADNVTEVWD
-930 GYSDSLVKYIQP
+930 RYSDSLVKYIQP

>member
-1 MATVESV
+1 MATVENV

-14 KDNIS
+14 IDNIS
-19 DPLKKV
+19 APLKKI
-25 CDLMDKIVDK
+25 CGLMDAIVEK
-35 VSYFSDNAK
+35 VSAFSDSAK
-44 IATKQTRAYADQLE
+44 IAAKHTRLYANQLE
-58 RVVSAYADLNAYGRI
+58 RVANAYGVI
-73 KLASVPRNV
+73 
-82 GNATDIRYSNDPSIK
+82 T
-97 NMKSDS
+97 KSES
-103 KFVVAALK
+103 KVVFLE
-111 GAQSDVDKLYKRF
+111 
-124 QAIPQNMDYSF
+124 
-135 SGLSEHIKRV
+135 LSE
-145 VTDIDVAYNRGVKF
+145 
-159 ASELNKINLSNP
+159 
-171 GTFGEG
+171 
-177 QMTAI
+177 Q
-182 LQAQDSYK
+182 
-190 RKLAEI
+190 
-196 KELQEKFDRDSIV
+196 
-209 SVEDTTKFYGYL
+209 TK
-221 ASAIKDAKI
+221 
-230 AHEQMTNVMKT
+230 
-241 ASLSEEQ
+241 
-248 VSQLKTEYELLINP
+248 
-262 IHNAVKALSKFGDIS
+262 
-277 DEVLKNPELKKA
+277 
-289 IEDYN
+289 
-294 KLQTELEA
+294 
-302 TAKAEAR
+302 
-309 ARKESKE
+309 
-316 LAQSQTRVNRE
+316 RVNRQ
-327 AKSAANSVDKFN
+327 ARAAAGSVDRLNQKV
-339 KKIYAS
+339 YAS

-358 LGNSLKTVA
+358 LRNSLETIVL
-367 ATYVGLE
+367 TYASMRSLKLGVE
-374 SIKTAVNWSDEL
+374 WSDEL
-386 TLTQGKLAQ
+386 TLVQGKLAQ

-498 NAVVDSVEKM
+498 NAVVESVEKM

-593 EKTAQTIVKIF
+593 EKTAQTIVKMF

-629 SLVEPII
+629 SLVEPAI
-636 WGIVG
+636 WGVAN
-641 ALAAYLGYMALA
+641 ALLALLGYMALA

-684 LGIYNTLAPIATVM
+684 LGIYNTLAPIAAGM

-703 AAETFLAGA
+703 TAETFLASA

-719 LLTVVAVIA
+719 LLTVIAVIGAVVAIIYVAVI
-728 AVVAVIYLSVEAYN
+728 AYN
-742 RLTDSTVSATGVIVG
+742 RLTGSTESATGVIVG
-757 AFYGLYATVYD
+757 AFYALFDAVYN

-779 VAEFFAN
+779 VAEFLVN
-786 VFNDPVYYAKS
+786 VFDDPVYRIKS

-802 VKAVLKMFKGMGE
+802 VKNLLINFKIMGE
-815 GINKI
+815 GINVIIMSI
-820 TVSIAKGIESLV
+820 TKGIETLV
-832 NGAIDMIN
+832 NGAIDKLN
-840 GMIGAYNSTA
+840 GMIVAYNSTV
-850 GTIFGKLNT
+850 GNVFGKLNT
-859 VGKVNLE
+859 ISKVDLE
-866 GKSKI
+866 RKARI
-871 DTSGIDKAISGIDS
+871 DTSGIDEAISKIDN
-885 WIGVKESKDV
+885 WVGVKETKDISFSK
-895 SFDEY
+895 Y
-900 KAEYKDISKY
+900 KTEYKDLSES
-910 YNKGYAKGQ
+910 YNQGYKQGQ
-919 EWADNVTEVLD
+919 EWADNVTEVWD
-930 GYSDSLVKYIQP
+930 RYSDSLVKYIQP

-948 VADPTLMETID
+948 VADPTLMKTID

-965 DDIVN
+965 DEIVN

>member
-1 MATVESV
+1 MATVENVS
-8 GVSMTL
+8 VSMTL
-14 KDNIS
+14 IDNIS
-19 DPLKKV
+19 APLKKI
-25 CDLMDKIVDK
+25 CGLMDAIVEK
-35 VSYFSDNAK
+35 VSAFSDSAK
-44 IATKQTRAYADQLE
+44 IAAKHTRLYANQLE
-58 RVVSAYADLNAYGRI
+58 RVANAYGVI
-73 KLASVPRNV
+73 
-82 GNATDIRYSNDPSIK
+82 T
-97 NMKSDS
+97 KSES
-103 KFVVAALK
+103 KVVFLE
-111 GAQSDVDKLYKRF
+111 
-124 QAIPQNMDYSF
+124 
-135 SGLSEHIKRV
+135 LSE
-145 VTDIDVAYNRGVKF
+145 
-159 ASELNKINLSNP
+159 
-171 GTFGEG
+171 
-177 QMTAI
+177 Q
-182 LQAQDSYK
+182 
-190 RKLAEI
+190 
-196 KELQEKFDRDSIV
+196 
-209 SVEDTTKFYGYL
+209 TK
-221 ASAIKDAKI
+221 
-230 AHEQMTNVMKT
+230 
-241 ASLSEEQ
+241 
-248 VSQLKTEYELLINP
+248 
-262 IHNAVKALSKFGDIS
+262 
-277 DEVLKNPELKKA
+277 
-289 IEDYN
+289 
-294 KLQTELEA
+294 
-302 TAKAEAR
+302 
-309 ARKESKE
+309 
-316 LAQSQTRVNRE
+316 RVNRQ
-327 AKSAANSVDKFN
+327 ARAAAGSVDRLNQKV
-339 KKIYAS
+339 YAS

-358 LGNSLKTVA
+358 LRNSLETIVL
-367 ATYVGLE
+367 TYASMRSLKLGVE
-374 SIKTAVNWSDEL
+374 WSDEL
-386 TLTQGKLAQ
+386 TLVQGKLAQ

-404 RKTYQMSQDT
+404 RKTYQMSQDS

-427 MWQLTGGINGVFDSE
+427 MWQLTGGINGIFDSE
-442 EKLLEFNELL
+442 DKLVEFNELL
-452 NKSFILGGSG
+452 NKAFILGGSG

-498 NAVVDSVEKM
+498 NAVVESVEKM
-508 YNAGKPIDEQIKLT
+508 YNAGKPVDEQIKLT

-593 EKTAQTIVKIF
+593 EKTVQTIVKMF
-604 TVILSVINPLL
+604 TVILTVINPIL

-629 SLVEPII
+629 SLVEPAI
-636 WGIVG
+636 WGVAN
-641 ALAAYLGYMALA
+641 ALLALLGYMALA

-684 LGIYNTLAPIATVM
+684 LGIYNTLAPIAAGM

-703 AAETFLAGA
+703 TAETFLASA

-728 AVVAVIYLSVEAYN
+728 AVVAIIYVAVIAYN
-742 RLTDSTVSATGVIVG
+742 RLTGSTVSATGVIVG
-757 AFYGLYATVYD
+757 AFYALFTAVYN
-768 VFAGIWNILVE
+768 VFAGIWNVLVD
-779 VAEFFAN
+779 VAEFLVN
-786 VFNDPVYYAKS
+786 VFDDPVYRIKS

-802 VKAVLKMFKGMGE
+802 VKDLLKNFKLMGE
-815 GINKI
+815 GINVIIMSI
-820 TVSIAKGIESLV
+820 TKGIETLV
-832 NGAIDMIN
+832 NGAIDKLN
-840 GMIGAYNSTA
+840 GMIVAYNATV
-850 GTIFGKLNT
+850 GNVFGKLNT
-859 VGKVNLE
+859 ISKVDLE
-866 GKSKI
+866 RKARI
-871 DTSGIDKAISGIDS
+871 DTSGIDKAIARIDN
-885 WIGVKESKDV
+885 WVGAKETKDISLSK
-895 SFDEY
+895 Y
-900 KAEYKDISKY
+900 KTEYKDLNEA
-910 YNKGYAKGQ
+910 YNQGYKQGQ
-919 EWADNVTEVLD
+919 EWADNATEVWD
-930 GYSDSLVKYIQP
+930 RYSDSLVKYIQP

>member
-1 MATVESV
+1 MATVENV

-14 KDNIS
+14 IDNIS
-19 DPLKKV
+19 APLKKI
-25 CDLMDKIVDK
+25 CGLMDAIVEK
-35 VSYFSDNAK
+35 VSAFSDSAK
-44 IATKQTRAYADQLE
+44 IAAKHTRLYANQLE
-58 RVVSAYADLNAYGRI
+58 RVANAYGI
-73 KLASVPRNV
+73 I
-82 GNATDIRYSNDPSIK
+82 T
-97 NMKSDS
+97 KSES
-103 KFVVAALK
+103 KVVFLE
-111 GAQSDVDKLYKRF
+111 
-124 QAIPQNMDYSF
+124 
-135 SGLSEHIKRV
+135 LSE
-145 VTDIDVAYNRGVKF
+145 
-159 ASELNKINLSNP
+159 
-171 GTFGEG
+171 
-177 QMTAI
+177 Q
-182 LQAQDSYK
+182 
-190 RKLAEI
+190 
-196 KELQEKFDRDSIV
+196 
-209 SVEDTTKFYGYL
+209 TK
-221 ASAIKDAKI
+221 
-230 AHEQMTNVMKT
+230 
-241 ASLSEEQ
+241 
-248 VSQLKTEYELLINP
+248 
-262 IHNAVKALSKFGDIS
+262 
-277 DEVLKNPELKKA
+277 
-289 IEDYN
+289 
-294 KLQTELEA
+294 
-302 TAKAEAR
+302 
-309 ARKESKE
+309 
-316 LAQSQTRVNRE
+316 RVNRQ
-327 AKSAANSVDKFN
+327 ARAAAGSVDRLNQKV
-339 KKIYAS
+339 YAS

-358 LGNSLKTVA
+358 LRNSLETIVL
-367 ATYVGLE
+367 TYASMRSLKLGVE
-374 SIKTAVNWSDEL
+374 WSDEL
-386 TLTQGKLAQ
+386 TLVQGKLAQ

-498 NAVVDSVEKM
+498 NAVVESVEKM

-565 FQKLKNQIQYISQP
+565 FQKLKNQVQYISQP

-593 EKTAQTIVKIF
+593 EKTAQTIVKMF
-604 TVILSVINPLL
+604 TVILSVINPIL

-629 SLVEPII
+629 SLVEPAI
-636 WGIVG
+636 WGVAN
-641 ALAAYLGYMALA
+641 ALLALLGYMALA

-684 LGIYNTLAPIATVM
+684 LGIYNTLAPIAAGM

-703 AAETFLAGA
+703 TAETFLASA

-719 LLTVVAVIA
+719 LLTVVAVIG
-728 AVVAVIYLSVEAYN
+728 AVVAIIYVAVIAYN
-742 RLTDSTVSATGVIVG
+742 RLTGSTVSATGVIVG
-757 AFYGLYATVYD
+757 AFYALFDAVYN

-779 VAEFFAN
+779 VAEFLVN
-786 VFNDPVYYAKS
+786 VFDDPVYRIKS

-802 VKAVLKMFKGMGE
+802 VKNLLINFKIMGE
-815 GINKI
+815 GINVIIMSI
-820 TVSIAKGIESLV
+820 TKGIETLV
-832 NGAIDMIN
+832 NGAIDKLN
-840 GMIGAYNSTA
+840 GMIVAYNSTV
-850 GTIFGKLNT
+850 GNVFGKLNT
-859 VGKVNLE
+859 ISKVDLE
-866 GKSKI
+866 RKARI
-871 DTSGIDKAISGIDS
+871 DTSGIDEAISKIDN
-885 WIGVKESKDV
+885 WVGVKETKDISFSK
-895 SFDEY
+895 Y
-900 KAEYKDISKY
+900 KTEYKDLNES
-910 YNKGYAKGQ
+910 YNQGYKQGQ
-919 EWADNVTEVLD
+919 EWADNVTEVWD
-930 GYSDSLVKYIQP
+930 RYSDSLVKYIQP

-965 DDIVN
+965 DEIVN

>member
-1 MATVESV
+1 MATVEDV

-14 KDNIS
+14 IDNIS
-19 DPLKKV
+19 APLKKI
-25 CDLMDKIVDK
+25 CGLMDAIVEK
-35 VSYFSDNAK
+35 VSAFSDSAK
-44 IATKQTRAYADQLE
+44 IAAKHTRLYANQLE
-58 RVVSAYADLNAYGRI
+58 RVANAYGVI
-73 KLASVPRNV
+73 
-82 GNATDIRYSNDPSIK
+82 T
-97 NMKSDS
+97 KSES
-103 KFVVAALK
+103 KVVFLE
-111 GAQSDVDKLYKRF
+111 
-124 QAIPQNMDYSF
+124 
-135 SGLSEHIKRV
+135 LSE
-145 VTDIDVAYNRGVKF
+145 
-159 ASELNKINLSNP
+159 
-171 GTFGEG
+171 
-177 QMTAI
+177 Q
-182 LQAQDSYK
+182 
-190 RKLAEI
+190 
-196 KELQEKFDRDSIV
+196 
-209 SVEDTTKFYGYL
+209 TK
-221 ASAIKDAKI
+221 
-230 AHEQMTNVMKT
+230 
-241 ASLSEEQ
+241 
-248 VSQLKTEYELLINP
+248 
-262 IHNAVKALSKFGDIS
+262 
-277 DEVLKNPELKKA
+277 
-289 IEDYN
+289 
-294 KLQTELEA
+294 
-302 TAKAEAR
+302 
-309 ARKESKE
+309 
-316 LAQSQTRVNRE
+316 RVNRQ
-327 AKSAANSVDKFN
+327 ARAAAGSVDRLNQKV
-339 KKIYAS
+339 YAS

-358 LGNSLKTVA
+358 LRNSLETIVL
-367 ATYVGLE
+367 TYASMRSLKLGVE
-374 SIKTAVNWSDEL
+374 WSDEL
-386 TLTQGKLAQ
+386 TLVQGKLAQ

-404 RKTYQMSQDT
+404 RKTYQMSQDS

-442 EKLLEFNELL
+442 DKLVEFNELL

-498 NAVVDSVEKM
+498 NAVVESVEKM

-593 EKTAQTIVKIF
+593 EKTAQTIVKMF
-604 TVILSVINPLL
+604 TVILTVINPIL

-629 SLVEPII
+629 SLVEPAI
-636 WGIVG
+636 WGVAN
-641 ALAAYLGYMALA
+641 ALLALLGYMALA

-684 LGIYNTLAPIATVM
+684 LGIYNTLAPIAAGM

-703 AAETFLAGA
+703 TAETFLASA

-728 AVVAVIYLSVEAYN
+728 AVVAIIYVAVIAYN
-742 RLTDSTVSATGVIVG
+742 RLTGSTVSATGVIVG
-757 AFYGLYATVYD
+757 AFYALFTAVYN
-768 VFAGIWNILVE
+768 VFAGIWNVLVD
-779 VAEFFAN
+779 VAEFLVN
-786 VFNDPVYYAKS
+786 VFDDPVYRIKS

-802 VKAVLKMFKGMGE
+802 VKDLLKNFKIMGE
-815 GINKI
+815 GINVIIMSI
-820 TVSIAKGIESLV
+820 TKGIETLV
-832 NGAIDMIN
+832 NGAIDKLN
-840 GMIGAYNSTA
+840 GMIVAYNATV
-850 GTIFGKLNT
+850 GNVFGKLNT
-859 VGKVNLE
+859 ISKVDLE
-866 GKSKI
+866 RKARI
-871 DTSGIDKAISGIDS
+871 DTSGIDKAIAKIDN
-885 WIGVKESKDV
+885 WVGTKETKDISLSK
-895 SFDEY
+895 Y
-900 KAEYKDISKY
+900 KTEYKDLNEA
-910 YNKGYAKGQ
+910 YNQGYKQGQ
-919 EWADNVTEVLD
+919 EWADNVTEVWD
-930 GYSDSLVKYIQP
+930 RYSDSLVKYIQP

>member
-1 MATVESV
+1 MATVENV

-14 KDNIS
+14 IDNIS
-19 DPLKKV
+19 APLKKI
-25 CDLMDKIVDK
+25 CGLMDAIVEK
-35 VSYFSDNAK
+35 VSAFSDSAK
-44 IATKQTRAYADQLE
+44 IAAKHTRLYANQLE
-58 RVVSAYADLNAYGRI
+58 RVANAYGVI
-73 KLASVPRNV
+73 
-82 GNATDIRYSNDPSIK
+82 T
-97 NMKSDS
+97 KSES
-103 KFVVAALK
+103 KVVFLE
-111 GAQSDVDKLYKRF
+111 
-124 QAIPQNMDYSF
+124 
-135 SGLSEHIKRV
+135 LSE
-145 VTDIDVAYNRGVKF
+145 
-159 ASELNKINLSNP
+159 
-171 GTFGEG
+171 
-177 QMTAI
+177 Q
-182 LQAQDSYK
+182 
-190 RKLAEI
+190 
-196 KELQEKFDRDSIV
+196 
-209 SVEDTTKFYGYL
+209 TK
-221 ASAIKDAKI
+221 
-230 AHEQMTNVMKT
+230 
-241 ASLSEEQ
+241 
-248 VSQLKTEYELLINP
+248 
-262 IHNAVKALSKFGDIS
+262 
-277 DEVLKNPELKKA
+277 
-289 IEDYN
+289 
-294 KLQTELEA
+294 
-302 TAKAEAR
+302 
-309 ARKESKE
+309 
-316 LAQSQTRVNRE
+316 RVNRQ
-327 AKSAANSVDKFN
+327 ARAAAGSVDRLNQKV
-339 KKIYAS
+339 YAS
-345 VDASG
+345 VGASG

-358 LGNSLKTVA
+358 LRNSLETIVL
-367 ATYVGLE
+367 TYASMRSLKLGVE
-374 SIKTAVNWSDEL
+374 WSDEL
-386 TLTQGKLAQ
+386 TLVQGKLAQ

-498 NAVVDSVEKM
+498 NAVVESVEKM

-565 FQKLKNQIQYISQP
+565 FQKLKNQVQYISQP

-593 EKTAQTIVKIF
+593 EKTAQTIVKMF
-604 TVILSVINPLL
+604 TVILSVINPIL

-629 SLVEPII
+629 SLVEPAI
-636 WGIVG
+636 WGVAN
-641 ALAAYLGYMALA
+641 ALLAFLGYMALA

-703 AAETFLAGA
+703 TAETFLASA

-719 LLTVVAVIA
+719 LLTVVAVIG
-728 AVVAVIYLSVEAYN
+728 AVVAIIYVAVIAYN
-742 RLTDSTVSATGVIVG
+742 RLTGSTVSATGVIVG
-757 AFYGLYATVYD
+757 AFYALFTAVYN
-768 VFAGIWNILVE
+768 VFAGIWNVLVD
-779 VAEFFAN
+779 VAEFLVN
-786 VFNDPVYYAKS
+786 VFDDPVYRIKS

-802 VKAVLKMFKGMGE
+802 VKDLLKNFKLMGE
-815 GINKI
+815 GINVIIMSI
-820 TVSIAKGIESLV
+820 TKGIETLV
-832 NGAIDMIN
+832 NGAIDKLN
-840 GMIGAYNSTA
+840 GMIVAYNSTV
-850 GTIFGKLNT
+850 GNVFGKLNT
-859 VGKVNLE
+859 ISKVDLE
-866 GKSKI
+866 RKARI
-871 DTSGIDKAISGIDS
+871 DTSGIDKAIAKIDN
-885 WIGVKESKDV
+885 WVGTKETKDISLSK
-895 SFDEY
+895 Y
-900 KAEYKDISKY
+900 KTEYKDLNEA
-910 YNKGYAKGQ
+910 YNQGYKQGQ
-919 EWADNVTEVLD
+919 EWADNVTEVWD
-930 GYSDSLVKYIQP
+930 RYSDSLVKYIQP

>member
-1 MATVESV
+1 MATVENV

-14 KDNIS
+14 IDNIS
-19 DPLKKV
+19 APLKKI
-25 CDLMDKIVDK
+25 CGLMDAIVEK
-35 VSYFSDNAK
+35 VSAFSDSAK
-44 IATKQTRAYADQLE
+44 IAAKHTRLYANQLE
-58 RVVSAYADLNAYGRI
+58 RVANAYGVI
-73 KLASVPRNV
+73 
-82 GNATDIRYSNDPSIK
+82 T
-97 NMKSDS
+97 KSES
-103 KFVVAALK
+103 KVVFLE
-111 GAQSDVDKLYKRF
+111 
-124 QAIPQNMDYSF
+124 
-135 SGLSEHIKRV
+135 LSE
-145 VTDIDVAYNRGVKF
+145 
-159 ASELNKINLSNP
+159 
-171 GTFGEG
+171 
-177 QMTAI
+177 Q
-182 LQAQDSYK
+182 
-190 RKLAEI
+190 
-196 KELQEKFDRDSIV
+196 
-209 SVEDTTKFYGYL
+209 TK
-221 ASAIKDAKI
+221 
-230 AHEQMTNVMKT
+230 
-241 ASLSEEQ
+241 
-248 VSQLKTEYELLINP
+248 
-262 IHNAVKALSKFGDIS
+262 
-277 DEVLKNPELKKA
+277 
-289 IEDYN
+289 
-294 KLQTELEA
+294 
-302 TAKAEAR
+302 
-309 ARKESKE
+309 
-316 LAQSQTRVNRE
+316 RVNRQ
-327 AKSAANSVDKFN
+327 ARAAAGSVDRLNQKV
-339 KKIYAS
+339 YAS
-345 VDASG
+345 VGASG

-358 LGNSLKTVA
+358 LRNSLETIVL
-367 ATYVGLE
+367 TYASMRSLKLGVE
-374 SIKTAVNWSDEL
+374 WSDEL
-386 TLTQGKLAQ
+386 TLVQGKLAQ

-498 NAVVDSVEKM
+498 NAVVESVEKM
-508 YNAGKPIDEQIKLT
+508 HNAGKPIDEQIKLT

-565 FQKLKNQIQYISQP
+565 FQKLKNQVQYISQP

-593 EKTAQTIVKIF
+593 EKTAQTIVKMF
-604 TVILSVINPLL
+604 TVILSVINPIL

-629 SLVEPII
+629 SLVEPAI
-636 WGIVG
+636 WGVAN
-641 ALAAYLGYMALA
+641 ALLAFLGYMALA

-703 AAETFLAGA
+703 TAETFLASA

-719 LLTVVAVIA
+719 LLTVVAVIG
-728 AVVAVIYLSVEAYN
+728 AVVAIIYVAVIAYN
-742 RLTDSTVSATGVIVG
+742 RLTGSTVSATGVIVG
-757 AFYGLYATVYD
+757 AFYALFTAVYN
-768 VFAGIWNILVE
+768 VFAGIWNVLVD
-779 VAEFFAN
+779 VAEFLVN
-786 VFNDPVYYAKS
+786 VFDDPVYRIKS

-802 VKAVLKMFKGMGE
+802 VKDLLKNFKLMGE
-815 GINKI
+815 GINVIIMSI
-820 TVSIAKGIESLV
+820 TKGIETLV
-832 NGAIDMIN
+832 NGAIDKLN
-840 GMIGAYNSTA
+840 GMIVAYNSTV
-850 GTIFGKLNT
+850 GNVFGKLNT
-859 VGKVNLE
+859 ISKVDLE
-866 GKSKI
+866 RKARI
-871 DTSGIDKAISGIDS
+871 DTSGIDKAIAKIDN
-885 WIGVKESKDV
+885 WVGTKETKDISLSK
-895 SFDEY
+895 Y
-900 KAEYKDISKY
+900 KTEYKDLNEA
-910 YNKGYAKGQ
+910 YNQGYKQGQ
-919 EWADNVTEVLD
+919 EWADNVTEVWD
-930 GYSDSLVKYIQP
+930 RYSDSLVKYIQP

>member
-1 MATVESV
+1 MVTVENV

-14 KDNIS
+14 IDNIS
-19 DPLKKV
+19 APLKKI
-25 CDLMDKIVDK
+25 CGLMDAIVEK
-35 VSYFSDNAK
+35 VSAFSDSAK
-44 IATKQTRAYADQLE
+44 IAAKHTRLYANQLE
-58 RVVSAYADLNAYGRI
+58 RVANAYGVI
-73 KLASVPRNV
+73 
-82 GNATDIRYSNDPSIK
+82 T
-97 NMKSDS
+97 KSES
-103 KFVVAALK
+103 KVVFLE
-111 GAQSDVDKLYKRF
+111 
-124 QAIPQNMDYSF
+124 
-135 SGLSEHIKRV
+135 LSE
-145 VTDIDVAYNRGVKF
+145 
-159 ASELNKINLSNP
+159 
-171 GTFGEG
+171 
-177 QMTAI
+177 Q
-182 LQAQDSYK
+182 
-190 RKLAEI
+190 
-196 KELQEKFDRDSIV
+196 
-209 SVEDTTKFYGYL
+209 TK
-221 ASAIKDAKI
+221 
-230 AHEQMTNVMKT
+230 
-241 ASLSEEQ
+241 
-248 VSQLKTEYELLINP
+248 
-262 IHNAVKALSKFGDIS
+262 
-277 DEVLKNPELKKA
+277 
-289 IEDYN
+289 
-294 KLQTELEA
+294 
-302 TAKAEAR
+302 
-309 ARKESKE
+309 
-316 LAQSQTRVNRE
+316 RVNRQ
-327 AKSAANSVDKFN
+327 ARAAAGSVDRLNQKV
-339 KKIYAS
+339 YAS

-358 LGNSLKTVA
+358 LRNSLETIVL
-367 ATYVGLE
+367 TYASMRSLKLGVE
-374 SIKTAVNWSDEL
+374 WSDEL
-386 TLTQGKLAQ
+386 TLVQGKLAQ

-498 NAVVDSVEKM
+498 NAVVESVEKM

-593 EKTAQTIVKIF
+593 EKTAQTIVKMF
-604 TVILSVINPLL
+604 TVILTVINPIL

-629 SLVEPII
+629 SLVEPAI
-636 WGIVG
+636 WGVAN
-641 ALAAYLGYMALA
+641 ALLALLGYMALA

-684 LGIYNTLAPIATVM
+684 LGIYNTLAPIAAGM

-703 AAETFLAGA
+703 TAETFLASA

-728 AVVAVIYLSVEAYN
+728 AVVAIIYVAVIAYN
-742 RLTDSTVSATGVIVG
+742 RLTGSTVSATGVIVG
-757 AFYGLYATVYD
+757 AFYALFTAVYN
-768 VFAGIWNILVE
+768 VFAGIWNVLVD
-779 VAEFFAN
+779 VAEFLVN
-786 VFNDPVYYAKS
+786 VFDDPVYRIKS

-802 VKAVLKMFKGMGE
+802 VKDLLKNFKIMGE
-815 GINKI
+815 GINVIIMSI
-820 TVSIAKGIESLV
+820 TKGIETLV
-832 NGAIDMIN
+832 NGAIDKLN
-840 GMIGAYNSTA
+840 GMIVAYNATV
-850 GTIFGKLNT
+850 GNVFGKLNT
-859 VGKVNLE
+859 ISKVDLE
-866 GKSKI
+866 RKARI
-871 DTSGIDKAISGIDS
+871 DTSGIDKAIAKIDN
-885 WIGVKESKDV
+885 WVGTKETKDISLSK
-895 SFDEY
+895 Y
-900 KAEYKDISKY
+900 KTEYKDLNEA
-910 YNKGYAKGQ
+910 YNQGYKQGQ
-919 EWADNVTEVLD
+919 EWADNVTEVWD
-930 GYSDSLVKYIQP
+930 RYSDSLVKYIQP

>member
-1 MATVESV
+1 MATVENV

-14 KDNIS
+14 IDNIS
-19 DPLKKV
+19 APLKKI
-25 CDLMDKIVDK
+25 CGLMDAIVEK
-35 VSYFSDNAK
+35 VSAFSDSAK
-44 IATKQTRAYADQLE
+44 IAAKHTRLYANQLE
-58 RVVSAYADLNAYGRI
+58 RVANAYGVI
-73 KLASVPRNV
+73 
-82 GNATDIRYSNDPSIK
+82 T
-97 NMKSDS
+97 KSES
-103 KFVVAALK
+103 KVVFLE
-111 GAQSDVDKLYKRF
+111 
-124 QAIPQNMDYSF
+124 
-135 SGLSEHIKRV
+135 LSE
-145 VTDIDVAYNRGVKF
+145 
-159 ASELNKINLSNP
+159 
-171 GTFGEG
+171 
-177 QMTAI
+177 Q
-182 LQAQDSYK
+182 
-190 RKLAEI
+190 
-196 KELQEKFDRDSIV
+196 
-209 SVEDTTKFYGYL
+209 TK
-221 ASAIKDAKI
+221 
-230 AHEQMTNVMKT
+230 
-241 ASLSEEQ
+241 
-248 VSQLKTEYELLINP
+248 
-262 IHNAVKALSKFGDIS
+262 
-277 DEVLKNPELKKA
+277 
-289 IEDYN
+289 
-294 KLQTELEA
+294 
-302 TAKAEAR
+302 
-309 ARKESKE
+309 
-316 LAQSQTRVNRE
+316 RVNRQ
-327 AKSAANSVDKFN
+327 ARAAAGSVDRLNQKV
-339 KKIYAS
+339 YAS

-358 LGNSLKTVA
+358 LRNSLETIVL
-367 ATYVGLE
+367 TYASMRSLKLGVE
-374 SIKTAVNWSDEL
+374 WSDEL
-386 TLTQGKLAQ
+386 TLVQGKLAQ

-498 NAVVDSVEKM
+498 NAVVESVEKM

-593 EKTAQTIVKIF
+593 EKTAQTIVKMF
-604 TVILSVINPLL
+604 TVILSVINPIL

-620 LGSAMADNW
+620 LGSTMADNW
-629 SLVEPII
+629 SLVEPAI
-636 WGIVG
+636 WGVAN
-641 ALAAYLGYMALA
+641 ALLALLGYMALA

-684 LGIYNTLAPIATVM
+684 LGIYNTLAPIAAGM

-703 AAETFLAGA
+703 TAETFLASA

-719 LLTVVAVIA
+719 LLTVVAVIGA
-728 AVVAVIYLSVEAYN
+728 IVAIVYVAIIAYN
-742 RLTDSTVSATGVIVG
+742 RLTGSTVSATGVIVG
-757 AFYGLYATVYD
+757 AFYALFTAVYN
-768 VFAGIWNILVE
+768 VFAGIWNVLVE
-779 VAEFFAN
+779 VAEFLVN
-786 VFNDPVYYAKS
+786 VFDDPVYRIKS

-802 VKAVLKMFKGMGE
+802 VKDLLKNFKIMGE
-815 GINKI
+815 GINVIIMSI
-820 TVSIAKGIESLV
+820 TKGIETLV
-832 NGAIDMIN
+832 NGAIDKLN
-840 GMIGAYNSTA
+840 GMIVAYN
-850 GTIFGKLNT
+850 GTVGNVFGKLNT
-859 VGKVNLE
+859 ISKVDLE
-866 GKSKI
+866 RKARI
-871 DTSGIDKAISGIDS
+871 DTSGIDKAIAKIDN
-885 WIGVKESKDV
+885 WVGTKETKDISLSK
-895 SFDEY
+895 Y
-900 KAEYKDISKY
+900 KTEYKDLNEA
-910 YNKGYAKGQ
+910 YNQGYKQGQ
-919 EWADNVTEVLD
+919 EWADNVTEVWD
-930 GYSDSLVKYIQP
+930 RYSDSLVKYIQP

>member
-44 IATKQTRAYADQLE
+44 IATKQTKAYADQLE
-58 RVVSAYADLNAYGRI
+58 RVASAYADLNAYGRI

-82 GNATDIRYSNDPSIK
+82 GNATDIRYSNDPSVK

-111 GAQSDVDKLYKRF
+111 GAQNDVDKLYKRF

-196 KELQEKFDRDSIV
+196 KELQEKFDRDSVV

-316 LAQSQTRVNRE
+316 LAQSQTRVNIE

-386 TLTQGKLAQ
+386 TLTQGKLSQ

-427 MWQLTGGINGVFDSE
+427 MWQLTGGVNGVFDTE
-442 EKLLEFNELL
+442 DKLLEFNELL

-491 ENAPYLI
+491 ENAPYFI
-498 NAVVDSVEKM
+498 NAVVESVEKM
-508 YNAGKPIDEQIKLT
+508 YNAGKPVDEQIKLT

-551 RDAYENITPTWEQT
+551 RDAYENITPTFEQIS
-565 FQKLKNQIQYISQP
+565 QKIKNQIQFVSQP
-579 ILESINEI
+579 LLKSVNDIFNSEAFSKSVQSLVKMFAIVITILNPIIKALLWIGSII
-587 INSDAF
+587 
-593 EKTAQTIVKIF
+593 
-604 TVILSVINPLL
+604 
-615 QAVLW
+615 
-620 LGSAMADNW
+620 ADNW
-629 SLVEPII
+629 TIIEPII

-641 ALAAYLGYMALA
+641 ALAAYLAYTKLA
-653 KVYTI
+653 QVYTI
-658 ALGTVQGIQLLIS
+658 AAA
-671 NGVGYSMVKNNVA
+671 VA
-684 LGIYNTLAPIATVM
+684 KGIYTTATLGATYSQMAHSASIATFNALMPIAT
-698 TKALA
+698 ALVKLHGA
-703 AAETFLAGA
+703 AMMFLTGA
-712 TWAALAP
+712 TWADVVATYSLLAP
-719 LLTVVAVIA
+719 LTLVVGAILAVIG
-728 AVVAVIYLSVEAYN
+728 VIYLAVWAYN
-742 RLTDSTVSATGVIVG
+742 ELTDSSISATGEIVG
-757 AFYGLYATVYD
+757 AFYWLYSEVYNVIAKSWNCVVDFAQMIATVFNGPIYT
-768 VFAGIWNILVE
+768 VKKAFGSLAKFILLRFS
-779 VAEFFAN
+779 AI
-786 VFNDPVYYAKS
+786 
-797 LFGGL
+797 LG
-802 VKAVLKMFKGMGE
+802 
-815 GINKI
+815 
-820 TVSIAKGIESLV
+820 
-832 NGAIDMIN
+832 GAINMIN
-840 GMIGAYNSTA
+840 GVISAYNATA
-850 GTIFGKLNT
+850 GNVFGKVETINNISMSGDIAKLIGDVDSW
-859 VGKVNLE
+859 VGESPGSAANLSRYKLQYKNANE
-866 GKSKI
+866 YFGQGYNAGVGIENSIQGIGRYQDSLIGYNPINVGVSGDDWASPII
-871 DTSGIDKAISGIDS
+871 DGID
-885 WIGVKESKDV
+885 V
-895 SFDEY
+895 
-900 KAEYKDISKY
+900 
-910 YNKGYAKGQ
+910 
-919 EWADNVTEVLD
+919 
-930 GYSDSLVKYIQP
+930 
-942 NISGNS
+942 
-948 VADPTLMETID
+948 
-959 QLKGNT
+959 LKGNT
-965 DDIVN
+965 SDIAD

-984 IAERDVINRFTTAEI
+984 IAEREVINRFTTAEI

-1022 TTEMYK
+1022 TNEMYR

>member
-1 MATVESV
+1 MVTVENV

-14 KDNIS
+14 IDNIS
-19 DPLKKV
+19 APLKKI
-25 CDLMDKIVDK
+25 CGLMDAIVEK
-35 VSYFSDNAK
+35 VSAFSDSAK
-44 IATKQTRAYADQLE
+44 IAAKHTRLYANQLE
-58 RVVSAYADLNAYGRI
+58 RVANAYGVI
-73 KLASVPRNV
+73 
-82 GNATDIRYSNDPSIK
+82 T
-97 NMKSDS
+97 KSES
-103 KFVVAALK
+103 KVVFLE
-111 GAQSDVDKLYKRF
+111 
-124 QAIPQNMDYSF
+124 
-135 SGLSEHIKRV
+135 LSE
-145 VTDIDVAYNRGVKF
+145 
-159 ASELNKINLSNP
+159 
-171 GTFGEG
+171 
-177 QMTAI
+177 Q
-182 LQAQDSYK
+182 
-190 RKLAEI
+190 
-196 KELQEKFDRDSIV
+196 
-209 SVEDTTKFYGYL
+209 TK
-221 ASAIKDAKI
+221 
-230 AHEQMTNVMKT
+230 
-241 ASLSEEQ
+241 
-248 VSQLKTEYELLINP
+248 
-262 IHNAVKALSKFGDIS
+262 
-277 DEVLKNPELKKA
+277 
-289 IEDYN
+289 
-294 KLQTELEA
+294 
-302 TAKAEAR
+302 
-309 ARKESKE
+309 
-316 LAQSQTRVNRE
+316 RVNRQ
-327 AKSAANSVDKFN
+327 ARAAAGSVDRLNQKV
-339 KKIYAS
+339 YAS

-358 LGNSLKTVA
+358 LRNSLETIVL
-367 ATYVGLE
+367 TYASMRSLKLGVE
-374 SIKTAVNWSDEL
+374 WSDEL
-386 TLTQGKLAQ
+386 TLVQGKLAQ

-498 NAVVDSVEKM
+498 NAVVESVEKM

-593 EKTAQTIVKIF
+593 EKTAQTIVKMF
-604 TVILSVINPLL
+604 TVILTVINPIL

-629 SLVEPII
+629 SLVEPAI
-636 WGIVG
+636 WGVAN
-641 ALAAYLGYMALA
+641 ALLALLGYMALA

-684 LGIYNTLAPIATVM
+684 LGIYNTLAPIAAGM

-703 AAETFLAGA
+703 TAETFLASA

-728 AVVAVIYLSVEAYN
+728 AVVAIIYVAVIAYN
-742 RLTDSTVSATGVIVG
+742 RLTGSTVSATGVIVG
-757 AFYGLYATVYD
+757 AFYALFTAVYN
-768 VFAGIWNILVE
+768 VFAGIWNVLVD
-779 VAEFFAN
+779 VAEFLVN
-786 VFNDPVYYAKS
+786 VFDDPVYRIKS

-802 VKAVLKMFKGMGE
+802 VKDLLKNFKIMGE
-815 GINKI
+815 GINVIIMSI
-820 TVSIAKGIESLV
+820 TKGIETLV
-832 NGAIDMIN
+832 NGAIDKLN
-840 GMIGAYNSTA
+840 GMIVAYNATV
-850 GTIFGKLNT
+850 GNVFGKLNT
-859 VGKVNLE
+859 ISKVDLE
-866 GKSKI
+866 RKARI
-871 DTSGIDKAISGIDS
+871 DTSGIDKAIAKIDN
-885 WIGVKESKDV
+885 WVGTKETKDISLSK
-895 SFDEY
+895 Y
-900 KAEYKDISKY
+900 KTEYKDLNEA
-910 YNKGYAKGQ
+910 YNQGYKQGQ
-919 EWADNVTEVLD
+919 EWAENVTEVWD
-930 GYSDSLVKYIQP
+930 RYSDSLVKYIQP

>member
-1 MATVESV
+1 MATVENV

-14 KDNIS
+14 IDNIS
-19 DPLKKV
+19 APLKKI
-25 CDLMDKIVDK
+25 CGLMDAIVEK
-35 VSYFSDNAK
+35 VSAFSDSAK
-44 IATKQTRAYADQLE
+44 IAAKHTRLYANQLE
-58 RVVSAYADLNAYGRI
+58 RVANAYGI
-73 KLASVPRNV
+73 I
-82 GNATDIRYSNDPSIK
+82 T
-97 NMKSDS
+97 KSES
-103 KFVVAALK
+103 KVVFLE
-111 GAQSDVDKLYKRF
+111 
-124 QAIPQNMDYSF
+124 
-135 SGLSEHIKRV
+135 LSE
-145 VTDIDVAYNRGVKF
+145 
-159 ASELNKINLSNP
+159 
-171 GTFGEG
+171 
-177 QMTAI
+177 Q
-182 LQAQDSYK
+182 
-190 RKLAEI
+190 
-196 KELQEKFDRDSIV
+196 
-209 SVEDTTKFYGYL
+209 TK
-221 ASAIKDAKI
+221 
-230 AHEQMTNVMKT
+230 
-241 ASLSEEQ
+241 
-248 VSQLKTEYELLINP
+248 
-262 IHNAVKALSKFGDIS
+262 
-277 DEVLKNPELKKA
+277 
-289 IEDYN
+289 
-294 KLQTELEA
+294 
-302 TAKAEAR
+302 
-309 ARKESKE
+309 
-316 LAQSQTRVNRE
+316 RVNRQ
-327 AKSAANSVDKFN
+327 ARAAAGSVDRLNQKV
-339 KKIYAS
+339 YAS

-358 LGNSLKTVA
+358 LRNSLETIVL
-367 ATYVGLE
+367 TYASMRSLKLGVE
-374 SIKTAVNWSDEL
+374 WSDEL
-386 TLTQGKLAQ
+386 TLVQGKLAQ

-404 RKTYQMSQDT
+404 RKTYQMSQDS

-452 NKSFILGGSG
+452 NKAFILGGSG

-498 NAVVDSVEKM
+498 NAVVESVEKM
-508 YNAGKPIDEQIKLT
+508 YNAGKPVDEQIKLT

-593 EKTAQTIVKIF
+593 EKTAQTIVKMF
-604 TVILSVINPLL
+604 TVILTVINPIL

-629 SLVEPII
+629 SLVEPAI
-636 WGIVG
+636 WGVAN
-641 ALAAYLGYMALA
+641 ALLALLGYMALA

-684 LGIYNTLAPIATVM
+684 LGIYNTLAPIAAGM

-703 AAETFLAGA
+703 TAETFLASA

-719 LLTVVAVIA
+719 LLTVVAVIGA
-728 AVVAVIYLSVEAYN
+728 IVAIVYVAIIAYN
-742 RLTDSTVSATGVIVG
+742 RLTGSTVSATGVIVG
-757 AFYGLYATVYD
+757 AFYALFTAVYN
-768 VFAGIWNILVE
+768 VFAGIWNVLVD
-779 VAEFFAN
+779 VAEFLVN
-786 VFNDPVYYAKS
+786 VFDDPVYRIKS

-802 VKAVLKMFKGMGE
+802 VKDLLKNFKIMGE
-815 GINKI
+815 GINVIIMSI
-820 TVSIAKGIESLV
+820 TKGIETLV
-832 NGAIDMIN
+832 NGAIDKLN
-840 GMIGAYNSTA
+840 GMIVAYNATV
-850 GTIFGKLNT
+850 GNVFGKLNT
-859 VGKVNLE
+859 ISKVDLE
-866 GKSKI
+866 RKARI
-871 DTSGIDKAISGIDS
+871 DTSGIDKAIAKIDN
-885 WIGVKESKDV
+885 WVGTKETKDISLSK
-895 SFDEY
+895 Y
-900 KAEYKDISKY
+900 KTEYKDLNEA
-910 YNKGYAKGQ
+910 YNQGYKQGQ
-919 EWADNVTEVLD
+919 EWADNVTEVWD
-930 GYSDSLVKYIQP
+930 RYSDSLVKYIQP

-948 VADPTLMETID
+948 AADPTLMETID

>member
-1 MATVESV
+1 MVTVENV

-14 KDNIS
+14 IDNIS
-19 DPLKKV
+19 APLKKI
-25 CDLMDKIVDK
+25 CGLMDAIVEK
-35 VSYFSDNAK
+35 VSAFSDSAK
-44 IATKQTRAYADQLE
+44 IAAKHTRLYANQLE
-58 RVVSAYADLNAYGRI
+58 RVANAYGVI
-73 KLASVPRNV
+73 
-82 GNATDIRYSNDPSIK
+82 T
-97 NMKSDS
+97 KSES
-103 KFVVAALK
+103 KVVFLE
-111 GAQSDVDKLYKRF
+111 
-124 QAIPQNMDYSF
+124 
-135 SGLSEHIKRV
+135 LSE
-145 VTDIDVAYNRGVKF
+145 
-159 ASELNKINLSNP
+159 
-171 GTFGEG
+171 
-177 QMTAI
+177 Q
-182 LQAQDSYK
+182 
-190 RKLAEI
+190 
-196 KELQEKFDRDSIV
+196 
-209 SVEDTTKFYGYL
+209 TK
-221 ASAIKDAKI
+221 
-230 AHEQMTNVMKT
+230 
-241 ASLSEEQ
+241 
-248 VSQLKTEYELLINP
+248 
-262 IHNAVKALSKFGDIS
+262 
-277 DEVLKNPELKKA
+277 
-289 IEDYN
+289 
-294 KLQTELEA
+294 
-302 TAKAEAR
+302 
-309 ARKESKE
+309 
-316 LAQSQTRVNRE
+316 RVNRQ
-327 AKSAANSVDKFN
+327 ARAAAGSVDRLNQKV
-339 KKIYAS
+339 YAS

-358 LGNSLKTVA
+358 LRNSLETIVL
-367 ATYVGLE
+367 TYASMRSLKLGVE
-374 SIKTAVNWSDEL
+374 WSDEL
-386 TLTQGKLAQ
+386 TLVQGKLAQ

-414 RTSYMDNASQMAK
+414 RTSYMANASQMAK

-498 NAVVDSVEKM
+498 NAVVESVEKM

-593 EKTAQTIVKIF
+593 EKTAQTIVKMF
-604 TVILSVINPLL
+604 TVILTVINPIL

-629 SLVEPII
+629 SLVEPAI
-636 WGIVG
+636 WGVAN
-641 ALAAYLGYMALA
+641 ALLALLGYMALA

-684 LGIYNTLAPIATVM
+684 LGIYNTLAPIAAGM

-703 AAETFLAGA
+703 TAETFLASA

-728 AVVAVIYLSVEAYN
+728 AVVAIIYVAVIAYN
-742 RLTDSTVSATGVIVG
+742 RLTGSTVSATGVIVG
-757 AFYGLYATVYD
+757 AFYALFTAVYN
-768 VFAGIWNILVE
+768 VFAGIWNVLVD
-779 VAEFFAN
+779 VAEFLVN
-786 VFNDPVYYAKS
+786 VFDDPVYRIKS

-802 VKAVLKMFKGMGE
+802 VKDLLKNFKIMGE
-815 GINKI
+815 GINVIIMSI
-820 TVSIAKGIESLV
+820 TKGIETLV
-832 NGAIDMIN
+832 NGAIDKLN
-840 GMIGAYNSTA
+840 GMIVAYNATV
-850 GTIFGKLNT
+850 GNVFGKLNT
-859 VGKVNLE
+859 ISKVDLE
-866 GKSKI
+866 RKARI
-871 DTSGIDKAISGIDS
+871 DTSGIDKAIAKIDN
-885 WIGVKESKDV
+885 WVGTKETKDISLSK
-895 SFDEY
+895 Y
-900 KAEYKDISKY
+900 KTEYKDLNEA
-910 YNKGYAKGQ
+910 YNQGYKQGQ
-919 EWADNVTEVLD
+919 EWADNVTEVWD
-930 GYSDSLVKYIQP
+930 RYSDSLVKYIQP

>member
-1 MATVESV
+1 MATVENV

-14 KDNIS
+14 IDNIS
-19 DPLKKV
+19 APLKKI
-25 CDLMDKIVDK
+25 CGLMDAIVEK
-35 VSYFSDNAK
+35 VSAFSDSAK
-44 IATKQTRAYADQLE
+44 IAAKHTRLYANQLE
-58 RVVSAYADLNAYGRI
+58 RVANAYGVI
-73 KLASVPRNV
+73 
-82 GNATDIRYSNDPSIK
+82 T
-97 NMKSDS
+97 KSES
-103 KFVVAALK
+103 KVVFLE
-111 GAQSDVDKLYKRF
+111 
-124 QAIPQNMDYSF
+124 
-135 SGLSEHIKRV
+135 LSE
-145 VTDIDVAYNRGVKF
+145 
-159 ASELNKINLSNP
+159 
-171 GTFGEG
+171 
-177 QMTAI
+177 Q
-182 LQAQDSYK
+182 
-190 RKLAEI
+190 
-196 KELQEKFDRDSIV
+196 
-209 SVEDTTKFYGYL
+209 TK
-221 ASAIKDAKI
+221 
-230 AHEQMTNVMKT
+230 
-241 ASLSEEQ
+241 
-248 VSQLKTEYELLINP
+248 
-262 IHNAVKALSKFGDIS
+262 
-277 DEVLKNPELKKA
+277 
-289 IEDYN
+289 
-294 KLQTELEA
+294 
-302 TAKAEAR
+302 
-309 ARKESKE
+309 
-316 LAQSQTRVNRE
+316 RVNRQ
-327 AKSAANSVDKFN
+327 ARAAAGSVDRLNQKV
-339 KKIYAS
+339 YAS

-350 KAVFGLNS
+350 KAIFGLNS
-358 LGNSLKTVA
+358 LRNSLETIVL
-367 ATYVGLE
+367 TYASMRSLKLGVE
-374 SIKTAVNWSDEL
+374 WSDEL
-386 TLTQGKLAQ
+386 TLVQGKLAQ

-404 RKTYQMSQDT
+404 RKTYQMSQDS

-442 EKLLEFNELL
+442 DKLVEFNELL

-498 NAVVDSVEKM
+498 NAVVESVEKM

-593 EKTAQTIVKIF
+593 EKTAQTIVKMF
-604 TVILSVINPLL
+604 TVILTVINPIL

-629 SLVEPII
+629 SLVEPAI
-636 WGIVG
+636 WGVAN
-641 ALAAYLGYMALA
+641 ALLALLGYMALA

-684 LGIYNTLAPIATVM
+684 LGIYNTLAPIAAGM

-703 AAETFLAGA
+703 TAETFLASA

-728 AVVAVIYLSVEAYN
+728 AVVAIIYVAVIAYN
-742 RLTDSTVSATGVIVG
+742 RLTGSTVSATGVIVG
-757 AFYGLYATVYD
+757 AFYALFTAVYN
-768 VFAGIWNILVE
+768 VFAGIWNVLVD
-779 VAEFFAN
+779 VAEFLVN
-786 VFNDPVYYAKS
+786 VFDDPVYRIKS

-802 VKAVLKMFKGMGE
+802 VKDLLKNFKIMGE
-815 GINKI
+815 GINVIIMSI
-820 TVSIAKGIESLV
+820 TKGIETLV
-832 NGAIDMIN
+832 NGAIDKLN
-840 GMIGAYNSTA
+840 GMIVAYNATV
-850 GTIFGKLNT
+850 GNVFGKLNT
-859 VGKVNLE
+859 ISKVDLE
-866 GKSKI
+866 RKARI
-871 DTSGIDKAISGIDS
+871 DTSGIDKAIAKIDN
-885 WIGVKESKDV
+885 WVGTKETKDISLSK
-895 SFDEY
+895 Y
-900 KAEYKDISKY
+900 KTEYKDLNEA
-910 YNKGYAKGQ
+910 YNQGYKQGQ
-919 EWADNVTEVLD
+919 EWADNVTEVWNR
-930 GYSDSLVKYIQP
+930 YSDSLVKYIQP

>member
-1 MATVESV
+1 MATVENV

-14 KDNIS
+14 IDNIS
-19 DPLKKV
+19 APLKKI
-25 CDLMDKIVDK
+25 CGLMDAIVEK
-35 VSYFSDNAK
+35 VSAFSDSAK
-44 IATKQTRAYADQLE
+44 IAAKHTRLYANQLE
-58 RVVSAYADLNAYGRI
+58 RVANAYGVI
-73 KLASVPRNV
+73 
-82 GNATDIRYSNDPSIK
+82 T
-97 NMKSDS
+97 KSES
-103 KFVVAALK
+103 KVVFLE
-111 GAQSDVDKLYKRF
+111 
-124 QAIPQNMDYSF
+124 
-135 SGLSEHIKRV
+135 LSE
-145 VTDIDVAYNRGVKF
+145 
-159 ASELNKINLSNP
+159 
-171 GTFGEG
+171 
-177 QMTAI
+177 Q
-182 LQAQDSYK
+182 
-190 RKLAEI
+190 
-196 KELQEKFDRDSIV
+196 
-209 SVEDTTKFYGYL
+209 TK
-221 ASAIKDAKI
+221 
-230 AHEQMTNVMKT
+230 
-241 ASLSEEQ
+241 
-248 VSQLKTEYELLINP
+248 
-262 IHNAVKALSKFGDIS
+262 
-277 DEVLKNPELKKA
+277 
-289 IEDYN
+289 
-294 KLQTELEA
+294 
-302 TAKAEAR
+302 
-309 ARKESKE
+309 
-316 LAQSQTRVNRE
+316 RVNRQ
-327 AKSAANSVDKFN
+327 ARAAAGSVDRLNQKV
-339 KKIYAS
+339 YAS
-345 VDASG
+345 VGASG

-358 LGNSLKTVA
+358 LRNSLETIVL
-367 ATYVGLE
+367 TYASMRSLKLGVE
-374 SIKTAVNWSDEL
+374 WSDEL
-386 TLTQGKLAQ
+386 TLVQGKLAQ

-498 NAVVDSVEKM
+498 NAVVESVEKM
-508 YNAGKPIDEQIKLT
+508 YNAAKPIDEQIKLT

-565 FQKLKNQIQYISQP
+565 FQKLKNQVQYISQP

-593 EKTAQTIVKIF
+593 EKTAQTIVKMF
-604 TVILSVINPLL
+604 TVILSVINPIL

-629 SLVEPII
+629 SLVEPAI
-636 WGIVG
+636 WGVAN
-641 ALAAYLGYMALA
+641 ALLAFLGYMALA

-703 AAETFLAGA
+703 TAETFLASA

-719 LLTVVAVIA
+719 LLTVVAVIG
-728 AVVAVIYLSVEAYN
+728 AVVAIIYVAVIAYN
-742 RLTDSTVSATGVIVG
+742 RLTGSTVSATGVIVG
-757 AFYGLYATVYD
+757 AFYALFTAVYN
-768 VFAGIWNILVE
+768 VFAGIWNVLVD
-779 VAEFFAN
+779 VAEFLVN
-786 VFNDPVYYAKS
+786 VFDDPVYRIKS

-802 VKAVLKMFKGMGE
+802 VKDLLKNFKLMGE
-815 GINKI
+815 GINVIIMSI
-820 TVSIAKGIESLV
+820 TKGIETLV
-832 NGAIDMIN
+832 NGAIDKLN
-840 GMIGAYNSTA
+840 GMIVAYNSTV
-850 GTIFGKLNT
+850 GNVFGKLNT
-859 VGKVNLE
+859 ISKVDLE
-866 GKSKI
+866 RKARI
-871 DTSGIDKAISGIDS
+871 DTSGIDKAIAKIDN
-885 WIGVKESKDV
+885 WVGTKETKDISLSK
-895 SFDEY
+895 Y
-900 KAEYKDISKY
+900 KTEYKDLNEA
-910 YNKGYAKGQ
+910 YNQGYKQGQ
-919 EWADNVTEVLD
+919 EWADNVTEVWD
-930 GYSDSLVKYIQP
+930 RYSDSLVKYIQP

>member
-1 MATVESV
+1 MATVENV

-14 KDNIS
+14 IDNIS
-19 DPLKKV
+19 APLKKI
-25 CDLMDKIVDK
+25 CGLMDAIVEK
-35 VSYFSDNAK
+35 VSAFSDSAK
-44 IATKQTRAYADQLE
+44 IAAKHTRLYANQLE
-58 RVVSAYADLNAYGRI
+58 RVANAYGVI
-73 KLASVPRNV
+73 
-82 GNATDIRYSNDPSIK
+82 T
-97 NMKSDS
+97 KSES
-103 KFVVAALK
+103 KVVFLE
-111 GAQSDVDKLYKRF
+111 
-124 QAIPQNMDYSF
+124 
-135 SGLSEHIKRV
+135 LSE
-145 VTDIDVAYNRGVKF
+145 
-159 ASELNKINLSNP
+159 
-171 GTFGEG
+171 
-177 QMTAI
+177 Q
-182 LQAQDSYK
+182 
-190 RKLAEI
+190 
-196 KELQEKFDRDSIV
+196 
-209 SVEDTTKFYGYL
+209 TK
-221 ASAIKDAKI
+221 
-230 AHEQMTNVMKT
+230 
-241 ASLSEEQ
+241 
-248 VSQLKTEYELLINP
+248 
-262 IHNAVKALSKFGDIS
+262 
-277 DEVLKNPELKKA
+277 
-289 IEDYN
+289 
-294 KLQTELEA
+294 
-302 TAKAEAR
+302 
-309 ARKESKE
+309 
-316 LAQSQTRVNRE
+316 RVNRQ
-327 AKSAANSVDKFN
+327 ARAAAGSVDRLNQKV
-339 KKIYAS
+339 YAS

-358 LGNSLKTVA
+358 LRNSLETIVL
-367 ATYVGLE
+367 TYASMRSLKLGVE
-374 SIKTAVNWSDEL
+374 WSDEL
-386 TLTQGKLAQ
+386 TLVQGKLAQ

-442 EKLLEFNELL
+442 DKLVEFNELL
-452 NKSFILGGSG
+452 NKAFILGGSG

-498 NAVVDSVEKM
+498 NSVVESVEKM

-593 EKTAQTIVKIF
+593 EKTAQTIVKMF
-604 TVILSVINPLL
+604 TVILTVINPIL

-620 LGSAMADNW
+620 LGSTMADNW
-629 SLVEPII
+629 SLVEPAI
-636 WGIVG
+636 WGVAN
-641 ALAAYLGYMALA
+641 ALLALLGYMALA

-684 LGIYNTLAPIATVM
+684 LGIYNTLAPIAAGM

-703 AAETFLAGA
+703 TAETFLASA

-728 AVVAVIYLSVEAYN
+728 AVVAIIYVAVIAYN
-742 RLTDSTVSATGVIVG
+742 RLTGSTVSATGVIVG
-757 AFYGLYATVYD
+757 AFYALFTAVYN
-768 VFAGIWNILVE
+768 VFAGIWNVLVD
-779 VAEFFAN
+779 VAEFLVN
-786 VFNDPVYYAKS
+786 VFDDPVYRIKS

-802 VKAVLKMFKGMGE
+802 VKDLLKNFKIMGE
-815 GINKI
+815 GINVIIMSI
-820 TVSIAKGIESLV
+820 TKGIETLV
-832 NGAIDMIN
+832 NGAIDKLN
-840 GMIGAYNSTA
+840 GMIVAYNSTV
-850 GTIFGKLNT
+850 GNVFGKLNT
-859 VGKVNLE
+859 ISKVDLE
-866 GKSKI
+866 RKARI
-871 DTSGIDKAISGIDS
+871 DTSGIDKAIAKIDN
-885 WIGVKESKDV
+885 WVGTKETKDISLSK
-895 SFDEY
+895 Y
-900 KAEYKDISKY
+900 KTEYKDLNEA
-910 YNKGYAKGQ
+910 YNQGYKQGQ
-919 EWADNVTEVLD
+919 EWADNVTEVWD
-930 GYSDSLVKYIQP
+930 RYSDSLVKYIQP

>member
-1 MATVESV
+1 MATVENVS
-8 GVSMTL
+8 VSMTL
-14 KDNIS
+14 IDNIS
-19 DPLKKV
+19 APLKKI
-25 CDLMDKIVDK
+25 CGLMDAIVEK
-35 VSYFSDNAK
+35 VSAFSDSAK
-44 IATKQTRAYADQLE
+44 IAAKHTRLYANQLE
-58 RVVSAYADLNAYGRI
+58 RVANAYGVI
-73 KLASVPRNV
+73 
-82 GNATDIRYSNDPSIK
+82 T
-97 NMKSDS
+97 KSES
-103 KFVVAALK
+103 KVVFLE
-111 GAQSDVDKLYKRF
+111 
-124 QAIPQNMDYSF
+124 
-135 SGLSEHIKRV
+135 LSE
-145 VTDIDVAYNRGVKF
+145 
-159 ASELNKINLSNP
+159 
-171 GTFGEG
+171 
-177 QMTAI
+177 Q
-182 LQAQDSYK
+182 
-190 RKLAEI
+190 
-196 KELQEKFDRDSIV
+196 
-209 SVEDTTKFYGYL
+209 TK
-221 ASAIKDAKI
+221 
-230 AHEQMTNVMKT
+230 
-241 ASLSEEQ
+241 
-248 VSQLKTEYELLINP
+248 
-262 IHNAVKALSKFGDIS
+262 
-277 DEVLKNPELKKA
+277 
-289 IEDYN
+289 
-294 KLQTELEA
+294 
-302 TAKAEAR
+302 
-309 ARKESKE
+309 
-316 LAQSQTRVNRE
+316 RVNRQ
-327 AKSAANSVDKFN
+327 ARAAAGSVDRLNQKV
-339 KKIYAS
+339 YAS

-358 LGNSLKTVA
+358 LRNSLETIVL
-367 ATYVGLE
+367 TYASMRSLKLGVE
-374 SIKTAVNWSDEL
+374 WSDEL
-386 TLTQGKLAQ
+386 TLVQGKLAQ

-404 RKTYQMSQDT
+404 RKTYQMSQDS

-427 MWQLTGGINGVFDSE
+427 MWQLTGGINGIFDSE
-442 EKLLEFNELL
+442 DKLVEFNELL
-452 NKSFILGGSG
+452 NKAFILGGSG

-498 NAVVDSVEKM
+498 NSVVESVEKM

-593 EKTAQTIVKIF
+593 EKTVQTIVKMF
-604 TVILSVINPLL
+604 TVILTVINPIL

-629 SLVEPII
+629 SLVEPAI
-636 WGIVG
+636 WGVAN
-641 ALAAYLGYMALA
+641 ALLALLGYMALA

-684 LGIYNTLAPIATVM
+684 LGIYNTLAPIAAGM

-703 AAETFLAGA
+703 TAETFLASA

-728 AVVAVIYLSVEAYN
+728 AVVAIIYVAVIAYN
-742 RLTDSTVSATGVIVG
+742 RLTGSTVSATGVIVG
-757 AFYGLYATVYD
+757 AFYALFTAVYN
-768 VFAGIWNILVE
+768 VFAGIWNVLVD
-779 VAEFFAN
+779 VAEFLVN
-786 VFNDPVYYAKS
+786 VFDDPVYRIKS

-802 VKAVLKMFKGMGE
+802 VKDLLKNFKLMGE
-815 GINKI
+815 GINVIIMSI
-820 TVSIAKGIESLV
+820 TKGIETLV
-832 NGAIDMIN
+832 NGAIDKLN
-840 GMIGAYNSTA
+840 GMIVAYNATV
-850 GTIFGKLNT
+850 GNVFGKLNT
-859 VGKVNLE
+859 ISKVDLE
-866 GKSKI
+866 RKARI
-871 DTSGIDKAISGIDS
+871 DTSGIDKAIARIDN
-885 WIGVKESKDV
+885 WVGAKETKDISLSK
-895 SFDEY
+895 Y
-900 KAEYKDISKY
+900 KTEYKDLNEA
-910 YNKGYAKGQ
+910 YNQGYKQGQ
-919 EWADNVTEVLD
+919 EWADNATEVWD
-930 GYSDSLVKYIQP
+930 RYSDSLVKYIQP